1 MELNFSKKTR
11 KIVASLLAVA
21 ILLGVLPV
29 SGLTGNSSGTE
40 GNNGSANTIFVK
52 SYHQPVLF
60 DSNGNVKSVLTKKDG
75 TYTGTNVNSSDQIV
89 FLRNDVA
96 KEITVGNT
104 IVFYKKSSNTS
115 TTDDAEPYDRIH
127 VWKENGESYKEWK
140 SDDAIMK
147 KYSGNLYYYIYPS
160 DKNKVIFHNGLNDDE
175 VGVKKSKEWDLNEW
189 QVYTK
194 NGLAG
199 SLLNTL
205 PTCKV
210 GDNNAFSYYSGKITS
225 EKIEKSDK
233 FGATVTDVAGNESDV
248 FKNDKITFYKFLTSK
263 ENSEALIDNVKV
275 NDVDGFKGVVTAK
288 KLKEDCTEV
297 EYTYTYTDNTYGIK
311 FTDTKTVNYTFETP
325 LSVSGEWNV
334 KVSDKEVTDEDNKLY
349 YKDETSFNK
358 ITVSFDNAKVT
369 YGGKEISGAT
379 NDSATED
386 GSLKSEYFLNDKEVS
401 SAHLNIQTDSNKSKD
416 ENILKVKYS
425 YTVNG
430 KTYETF
436 ETFTFY
442 CYVDSTAPEITSFE
456 FATVESDVDKVLSFL
471 TFGIYNNDQVVV
483 TVNAEDKNISSGIKK
498 VSLYNGEDGIT
509 ADDNDY
515 TYENGVF
522 SQTFTLA
529 CGENEFNQYMLTAK
543 AWDNVNNE
551 SASYTFEKTDKAEDL
566 YSKGLKAKPSDSAD
580 TEVVTNT
587 IAPIVTS
594 ITSKEYG
601 SVKYTKANKT
611 EWYSG
616 NVEFNISAK
625 DSTDDNYHTGI
636 KSVTATFNGTDVSE
650 KLKGLPVFT
659 AEKVE
664 SVNDITFNTEGLNL
678 NEGTN
683 TVEVTVVNNSG
694 MSSTKKYE
702 VYVDTIKP
710 EVSQFEFK
718 TVKSDVDKILSFLT
732 FGIYNNEKI
741 QVTVSAYDVNNAENA
756 KSGIDYLEENHA
768 EIQLYNGGE
777 KIAAD
782 DNSYSYDE
790 NGVLSRTFTLACGE
804 NEFKQYMLTAKAWD
818 NVHNESVSYTFE
830 KPDKA
835 EDLYSKELK
844 AKPSDSADIEVVTNT
859 IAPIVTEI
867 KSNAYGESS
876 VKYTDDGKEWYSGD
890 IQFSISA
897 KDSTDD
903 KYHTGIKKVT
913 ATFNGTDVSK
923 KLKGLP
929 VFTAEKVES
938 VNDITFNTEGLNL
951 NEGTNTVEVTVVNNS
966 GMSSTKKYEV
976 YVDTIKPEVSQFEF
990 KTVKSDVDKI
1000 LSFLTFGIYNNE
1012 KIQVTVSA
1020 YDVNN
1025 AENAKSGIDYLEEN
1039 HAEIQ
1044 LYNGGEKIA
1053 ADDNSYSYDENGVL
1067 SRTFTLACGENEFK
1081 QYMLTAKAWDNVH
1094 NESVSYTFE
1103 KPDKAEDLYSK
1114 GLKAKQSDS
1123 ADTEVVTNTIA
1134 PIVTSITSKAYGD
1147 DSVKYTDSEN
1157 REWYSNN
1164 IQFNISADDSEV
1176 ANHHTGIKSVTATFN
1191 GTDVSEKLK
1200 GLPVFTA
1207 EKVESVNDIT
1217 FNTEGL
1223 NLNEGTNTVEVTV
1236 VNNSGM
1242 SSTKKYEVY
1251 VDTIKPEVSQFEF
1264 KTVKSDVDKI
1274 LSFLTFGIYNNEKI
1288 QVTVSAYD
1296 VNNAENAKSGID
1308 YLEENHAEIQLYN
1321 GGEKIAADD
1330 NSYSYDENGVLS
1342 RTFTLACGENEFKQY
1357 MLTAKAWDNVHNE
1370 SESYTFEK
1378 PDKAEDLYSKELKA
1392 KPSDSADTEVV
1403 TNTIKPIVTSII
1415 SEENGNTKKYTD
1427 ENSGKEWYSGDDI
1440 NFFISAEDSED
1451 YEHHTGIKS
1460 ITAKLNGTGVD
1471 LQIYDYNKSK
1481 YIDLPDNY
1489 FSENDVEWINEVTF
1503 NTKGMKLNEGENTIE
1518 VKVINNSGMSAS
1530 KPYKFYIDRTAPT
1543 IEKFTIITDEQSE
1556 DTGRVLTNREF
1567 EKQEY
1572 RYYFNKDTKITV
1584 SAKDIGS
1591 GVSSISLITKDI
1603 SGNEEQENA
1612 TASNFSTDGSVTF
1625 TVKAEFKG
1633 EIYAYA
1639 VDRVENEG
1647 EKKKPDDLIVETQQH
1662 HNGNASVTMSRAK
1675 ASYKD
1680 NSGLDLYSGN
1690 VNARVVFEDAYAG
1703 IKDAEIKVSDY
1714 TNTVT
1719 NTISV
1724 SVDNNGN
1731 ITSSGNGSVTVTGTK
1746 AKNTNDN
1753 LITNIVVDY
1762 VVTDNSN
1769 NIKITTSMTDRAG
1782 NKTDNVKD
1790 NLSIDKTKP
1799 VIDVKYDNN
1808 EHTTYG
1814 GNDYYKAD
1822 RTATVTVTER
1832 NFDESLVEA
1841 AIMRN
1846 GGRYTTIGGWT
1857 HNHNTADPD
1866 KSTHVAKI
1874 VYNTDG
1880 DFTFDIAVKDK
1891 AMNSADKFTQQ
1902 KFTVDKTAPVID
1914 VSFDN
1919 NSAKNGNYY
1928 KADRT
1933 ATIKI
1938 TEHNFNSGSQ
1948 YVNIPVAAEGATAPS
1963 VVGWSGSG
1971 DDHNATVSFNK
1982 DGKYSFTVDYTDL
1995 AGNKAVQKKVDSF
2008 YIDKTAPEVE
2018 ITGVADHQAYNGTV
2032 APVVTYK
2039 DDNFTDDHDFKF
2051 TKIDINGK
2059 SDDTSKFDYDTGGN
2073 GVTEFIYKYRDFAE
2087 VLENDGIYN
2096 FTVELSDKA
2105 GNSTSKSVTFSVNR
2119 FGSTFK
2125 ASDESKKLINNG
2137 YTNAEQDIVI
2147 EEINV
2152 TPLTKHSVT
2161 LAKSGGN
2168 STELVENTDY
2178 TFTSSNNGNEWC
2190 KSVYTVNKK
2199 NFSDEA
2205 AYTVTIMSVDKAK
2218 NTNNNRMADSSL
2230 STEQKNKR
2238 ECAISFVVDKTSPL
2252 VSITGIK
2259 DNELYK
2265 EASKKVKIVCEDDNL
2280 DKSKLVVTLDN
2291 KKLAE
2296 GEDYTIVDDKDG
2308 SIAGMLTA
2316 EIVLKAETGGIKE
2329 NLKVTIG
2336 DLAGNTGEKS
2346 VDNFILSANI
2356 FQRFFANP
2364 VLVICTFAGLALVIA
2379 AVIFFV
2385 AKKRKKAE

>member
-1 MELNFSKKTR
+1 MDLNFSKKTR

-29 SGLTGNSSGTE
+29 SGLTGNSSGAE

-52 SYHQPVLF
+52 SDHQPVLF

-96 KEITVGNT
+96 KGITVGNT

-127 VWKENGESYKEWK
+127 VWKENGEPYKEWK

-275 NDVDGFKGVVTAK
+275 NDVDGFKGVVTAQ

-311 FTDTKTVNYTFETP
+311 FTDTKTVNYTFEAP
-325 LSVSGEWNV
+325 LSVSGKWNV
-334 KVSDKEVTDEDNKLY
+334 KVNDEEVTDENNKLY
-349 YKDETSFNK
+349 CKDEASFNK

-401 SAHLNIQTDSNKSKD
+401 SDSLNIQTDSNKSED

-483 TVNAEDKNISSGIKK
+483 TVNAKDEKISSGIKEI
-498 VSLYNGEDGIT
+498 SLYNGEDEIT

-543 AWDNVNNE
+543 AWDNVHNVSASYTFEKPDKAEDLYSKGLKAKQSDSADTEVVTNTIAPIVTEIKSNAYGESSVKYTDDGKEWYSGDIQFSISAKDSTDDKYHTGIKKVTATFNGTDVSEKLKGLSVFTAEKVESVNDITFNTEGLNLNEGTNTVEVTVVNNSGMSSTKKYEVYVDTIKPEVSQFKFETVKSDVDKILSFLTFGIYNNE
-551 SASYTFEKTDKAEDL
+551 KIQVTVSAYDVNNAENAKSGIDYLEENHAEIELYNGKEKIAADDNSYSYDENGVLNRTFTLDCGETEFKQYMLTAKAWDNVHNKSESYTFEKTDKAEDL
-566 YSKGLKAKPSDSAD
+566 YSKGLKAKQSDSAD

-664 SVNDITFNTEGLNL
+664 SVNDITFNTEGLKL

-683 TVEVTVVNNSG
+683 KVEVTVVNNSG
-694 MSSTKKYE
+694 MSSTEEYV
-702 VYVDTIKP
+702 VYVDKLKP
-710 EVSQFEFK
+710 VVSQFKFE
-718 TVKSDVDKILSFLT
+718 TVESDVDKVLSFLT

-790 NGVLSRTFTLACGE
+790 NGILSRTFTLACGE
-804 NEFKQYMLTAKAWD
+804 TEFKQYMLTAKAWD
-818 NVHNESVSYTFE
+818 NVHNMSASYTFE
-830 KPDKA
+830 K
-835 EDLYSKELK
+835 
-844 AKPSDSADIEVVTNT
+844 T
-859 IAPIVTEI
+859 
-867 KSNAYGESS
+867 
-876 VKYTDDGKEWYSGD
+876 
-890 IQFSISA
+890 
-897 KDSTDD
+897 
-903 KYHTGIKKVT
+903 
-913 ATFNGTDVSK
+913 
-923 KLKGLP
+923 
-929 VFTAEKVES
+929 
-938 VNDITFNTEGLNL
+938 
-951 NEGTNTVEVTVVNNS
+951 
-966 GMSSTKKYEV
+966 
-976 YVDTIKPEVSQFEF
+976 
-990 KTVKSDVDKI
+990 
-1000 LSFLTFGIYNNE
+1000 
-1012 KIQVTVSA
+1012 
-1020 YDVNN
+1020 
-1025 AENAKSGIDYLEEN
+1025 
-1039 HAEIQ
+1039 
-1044 LYNGGEKIA
+1044 
-1053 ADDNSYSYDENGVL
+1053 
-1067 SRTFTLACGENEFK
+1067 
-1081 QYMLTAKAWDNVH
+1081 
-1094 NESVSYTFE
+1094 
-1103 KPDKAEDLYSK
+1103 DKAEDLYSK

-1134 PIVTSITSKAYGD
+1134 PIVTSITSNAYGD

-1200 GLPVFTA
+1200 GLPTFTD
-1207 EKVESVNDIT
+1207 KKFESVSDIT
-1217 FNTEGL
+1217 FNTEGMTL
-1223 NLNEGTNTVEVTV
+1223 KDGENKVEVTV
-1236 VNNSGM
+1236 VNNSGV
-1242 SSTKKYEVY
+1242 SSTKEYIVY
-1251 VDTIKPEVSQFEF
+1251 VDTTAPKITSFTIKNNSQNPI
-1264 KTVKSDVDKI
+1264 VDETSSQKY
-1274 LSFLTFGIYNNEKI
+1274 SYYFQTDT
-1288 QVTVSAYD
+1288 QVTVNADDNAEDKGNYSGIKTIYFRAYD
-1296 VNNAENAKSGID
+1296 VVTGEEYKSS
-1308 YLEENHAEIQLYN
+1308 
-1321 GGEKIAADD
+1321 K
-1330 NSYSYDENGVLS
+1330 
-1342 RTFTLACGENEFKQY
+1342 
-1357 MLTAKAWDNVHNE
+1357 NV
-1370 SESYTFEK
+1370 S
-1378 PDKAEDLYSKELKA
+1378 
-1392 KPSDSADTEVV
+1392 
-1403 TNTIKPIVTSII
+1403 
-1415 SEENGNTKKYTD
+1415 TD
-1427 ENSGKEWYSGDDI
+1427 
-1440 NFFISAEDSED
+1440 
-1451 YEHHTGIKS
+1451 
-1460 ITAKLNGTGVD
+1460 
-1471 LQIYDYNKSK
+1471 
-1481 YIDLPDNY
+1481 
-1489 FSENDVEWINEVTF
+1489 
-1503 NTKGMKLNEGENTIE
+1503 
-1518 VKVINNSGMSAS
+1518 
-1530 KPYKFYIDRTAPT
+1530 
-1543 IEKFTIITDEQSE
+1543 
-1556 DTGRVLTNREF
+1556 
-1567 EKQEY
+1567 
-1572 RYYFNKDTKITV
+1572 
-1584 SAKDIGS
+1584 
-1591 GVSSISLITKDI
+1591 
-1603 SGNEEQENA
+1603 NA
-1612 TASNFSTDGSVTF
+1612 TASATF
-1625 TVKAEFKG
+1625 TVKANFKG
-1633 EIYAYA
+1633 ELYAYA
-1639 VDRVENEG
+1639 VDNVDNNGKTQHG
-1647 EKKKPDDLIVETQQH
+1647 EKKPDDLIVETQQH
-1662 HNGNASVTMSRAK
+1662 HNGNASVTMSRTK

-1703 IKDAEIKVSDY
+1703 IKDATITVYDY
-1714 TNTVT
+1714 KN
-1719 NTISV
+1719 
-1724 SVDNNGN
+1724 D
-1731 ITSSGNGSVTVTGTK
+1731 VTGTIYAEIGNDGSIK
-1746 AKNTNDN
+1746 KTEVTGSVNNIIFNDDYTTSKDN
-1753 LITNIVVDY
+1753 LLPKLVIDY

-1790 NLSIDKTKP
+1790 SLSIDKTKP

-1857 HNHNTADPD
+1857 HNNNTADPD

-1948 YVNIPVAAEGATAPS
+1948 YVNIPVTAEGATAPS

-2032 APVVTYK
+2032 APVVTYR
-2039 DDNFTDDHDFKF
+2039 DDNFADDHDFRF

-2296 GEDYTIVDDKDG
+2296 GKDYTIVDDKDG

>member
-1 MELNFSKKTR
+1 MDLNFSKKTR

-29 SGLTGNSSGTE
+29 SGLTGNSSGAE

-52 SYHQPVLF
+52 SDHQPVLF

-96 KEITVGNT
+96 KGITVGNT

-127 VWKENGESYKEWK
+127 VWKENGEPYKEWK

-275 NDVDGFKGVVTAK
+275 NDVDGFKGVVTAQ

-311 FTDTKTVNYTFETP
+311 FTDTKTVNYTFEAP
-325 LSVSGEWNV
+325 LSVSGKWNV
-334 KVSDKEVTDEDNKLY
+334 KVNDEEVTDENNKLY
-349 YKDETSFNK
+349 CKDEASFNK

-401 SAHLNIQTDSNKSKD
+401 SDSLNIQTDSNKSED

-483 TVNAEDKNISSGIKK
+483 TVNAKDEKISSGIKEI
-498 VSLYNGEDGIT
+498 SLYNGEDEIT

-543 AWDNVNNE
+543 AWDNVHN
-551 SASYTFEKTDKAEDL
+551 
-566 YSKGLKAKPSDSAD
+566 
-580 TEVVTNT
+580 
-587 IAPIVTS
+587 
-594 ITSKEYG
+594 
-601 SVKYTKANKT
+601 
-611 EWYSG
+611 
-616 NVEFNISAK
+616 
-625 DSTDDNYHTGI
+625 
-636 KSVTATFNGTDVSE
+636 
-650 KLKGLPVFT
+650 
-659 AEKVE
+659 
-664 SVNDITFNTEGLNL
+664 
-678 NEGTN
+678 
-683 TVEVTVVNNSG
+683 
-694 MSSTKKYE
+694 
-702 VYVDTIKP
+702 
-710 EVSQFEFK
+710 
-718 TVKSDVDKILSFLT
+718 
-732 FGIYNNEKI
+732 
-741 QVTVSAYDVNNAENA
+741 VSA
-756 KSGIDYLEENHA
+756 
-768 EIQLYNGGE
+768 
-777 KIAAD
+777 
-782 DNSYSYDE
+782 
-790 NGVLSRTFTLACGE
+790 
-804 NEFKQYMLTAKAWD
+804 
-818 NVHNESVSYTFE
+818 
-830 KPDKA
+830 
-835 EDLYSKELK
+835 
-844 AKPSDSADIEVVTNT
+844 
-859 IAPIVTEI
+859 
-867 KSNAYGESS
+867 
-876 VKYTDDGKEWYSGD
+876 
-890 IQFSISA
+890 
-897 KDSTDD
+897 
-903 KYHTGIKKVT
+903 
-913 ATFNGTDVSK
+913 
-923 KLKGLP
+923 
-929 VFTAEKVES
+929 
-938 VNDITFNTEGLNL
+938 
-951 NEGTNTVEVTVVNNS
+951 
-966 GMSSTKKYEV
+966 
-976 YVDTIKPEVSQFEF
+976 
-990 KTVKSDVDKI
+990 
-1000 LSFLTFGIYNNE
+1000 
-1012 KIQVTVSA
+1012 
-1020 YDVNN
+1020 
-1025 AENAKSGIDYLEEN
+1025 
-1039 HAEIQ
+1039 
-1044 LYNGGEKIA
+1044 
-1053 ADDNSYSYDENGVL
+1053 
-1067 SRTFTLACGENEFK
+1067 
-1081 QYMLTAKAWDNVH
+1081 
-1094 NESVSYTFE
+1094 SYTFE

-1134 PIVTSITSKAYGD
+1134 PIVTEIKSNAYGD
-1147 DSVKYTDSEN
+1147 NSVKYTDSEN

-1330 NSYSYDENGVLS
+1330 NSYSYDENGILS
-1342 RTFTLACGENEFKQY
+1342 RTFTLACGETEFKQYMLTAKAWDNVHNMSASYTFEKTDKAEDLYSKGLKAKQSDSADTEVVTNTIAPIVTSITSKEYGSVKYTKANKTEWYSGNVEFNISAKDSTDDNYHTGIKSVTATFNGTDVSEKLKGLPVFTAEKVESVNDITFNTEGLKLNEGTNKVEVTVVNNSGMSSTEEYVVYVDKLKPVVSQFKFETVESDVDKVLSFLTFGIYNNEKIQVTVSAYDVNNAENAKSGIDYLEENHAEIQLYNGGEKIAADDNSYSYDENGILSRTFTLACGETEFKQYMLTAKAWDNVHNMSASYTFEKTDKAEDLYSKGLKAKQSDSADTEVVTNTIAPIVTEIKSNAYGESSVKYTDDGKEWYSGDIQFSISAKDSTDDKYHTGIKKVTATFNGTDVSEKLKGLPVFTAEKVESVNDITFNTEGLNLNEGTNTVEVTVVNNSGMSSTKKYEVYVDTIKPEVSQFEFKTVKSDVDKILSFLTFGIYNNEKIQVTVSAYDVNNAENAKSGIDYLEENHAEIQLYSVANQDKITAGDYNYKDGILSRTFTLDCRENEFKQY
-1357 MLTAKAWDNVHNE
+1357 MLTAKAWDNVHNV
-1370 SESYTFEK
+1370 SASYTFEK
-1378 PDKAEDLYSKELKA
+1378 PDKAEDLYSKGLKA
-1392 KPSDSADTEVV
+1392 KQSDSADTEVV
-1403 TNTIKPIVTSII
+1403 TNTIAPIVTEIKSNAYGDN
-1415 SEENGNTKKYTD
+1415 SVKYTD
-1427 ENSGKEWYSGDDI
+1427 SENREWYSNNI
-1440 NFFISAEDSED
+1440 QFNISADDSEVAN
-1451 YEHHTGIKS
+1451 HHTGIKS
-1460 ITAKLNGTGVD
+1460 VTATFNGTDVSEKLKG
-1471 LQIYDYNKSK
+1471 
-1481 YIDLPDNY
+1481 LPTFTDKK
-1489 FSENDVEWINEVTF
+1489 FESVSDITF
-1503 NTKGMKLNEGENTIE
+1503 NTEGMTLKDGENKVE
-1518 VKVINNSGMSAS
+1518 VTVVNN
-1530 KPYKFYIDRTAPT
+1530 
-1543 IEKFTIITDEQSE
+1543 
-1556 DTGRVLTNREF
+1556 
-1567 EKQEY
+1567 
-1572 RYYFNKDTKITV
+1572 
-1584 SAKDIGS
+1584 S
-1591 GVSSISLITKDI
+1591 GVSSTKEYIVYVDTTAPKITSFTIKNNSQNPIVDETSSQKYSYYFQTDTQVTVNADDNAEDKGNY
-1603 SGNEEQENA
+1603 SGIKTIYFRAYDVVTGEEYKSSKNVSTDNA
-1612 TASNFSTDGSVTF
+1612 TASATF
-1625 TVKAEFKG
+1625 TVKANFKG
-1633 EIYAYA
+1633 ELYAYA
-1639 VDRVENEG
+1639 VDNVDNNGKTQHG
-1647 EKKKPDDLIVETQQH
+1647 EKKPDDLIVETQQH
-1662 HNGNASVTMSRAK
+1662 HNGNASVTMSRTK

-1703 IKDAEIKVSDY
+1703 IKDATITVYDY
-1714 TNTVT
+1714 KN
-1719 NTISV
+1719 
-1724 SVDNNGN
+1724 D
-1731 ITSSGNGSVTVTGTK
+1731 VTGTIYAEIGNDGSIK
-1746 AKNTNDN
+1746 KTEVTGSVNNIIFNDDYTTSKDN
-1753 LITNIVVDY
+1753 LLPKLVIDY

-1790 NLSIDKTKP
+1790 SLSIDKTKP

-1857 HNHNTADPD
+1857 HNNNTADPD

-1948 YVNIPVAAEGATAPS
+1948 YVNIPVTAEGATAPS

-2032 APVVTYK
+2032 APVVTYR
-2039 DDNFTDDHDFKF
+2039 DDNFADDHDFRF

-2296 GEDYTIVDDKDG
+2296 GKDYTIVDDKDG

>member
-1 MELNFSKKTR
+1 MDLNFSKKTR

-29 SGLTGNSSGTE
+29 SGLTGNSSGAE

-52 SYHQPVLF
+52 SDHQPVLF

-96 KEITVGNT
+96 KGITVGNT

-115 TTDDAEPYDRIH
+115 TADDAEPYDRIH
-127 VWKENGESYKEWK
+127 VWKENGEPYKEWK

-456 FATVESDVDKVLSFL
+456 FATVESDIDKVLSFL

-498 VSLYNGEDGIT
+498 VSLYNGDTLLNTQEFGEYIS
-509 ADDNDY
+509 
-515 TYENGVF
+515 NG
-522 SQTFTLA
+522 SATFTLNKSDELYKLYA
-529 CGENEFNQYMLTAK
+529 VAEDKADNCGKKWTFNLKDHNENCYKPIEYNPDKGNTLPELVSYGGIDKFSDLTVTPENFKHQSDKLFSYRENGEAFKLELSESLSALSGATVTVNKDGSEKKFSDTITFDTTSKDAK
-543 AWDNVNNE
+543 KEDCKLDYDLKLAEVFDAISVSGSGISGKYTIKVVATNNAGVSKVFTYDFSIDNTAPKPEKFTISGESATDKILKFLTFGIYSKNSINVKVNANDYNPSSGVKTYTLYELKNDEYRQIGDPTTDGNFTLVNRDEAYHLFVRVTDNFDNE
-551 SASYTFEKTDKAEDL
+551 SDYYTFDYTGYEKDSYDAIKSTKAPEIVRYDGKDKFSDRLTVTPENFKHQDN
-566 YSKGLKAKPSDSAD
+566 KGLFSYKKNG
-580 TEVVTNT
+580 EL
-587 IAPIVTS
+587 
-594 ITSKEYG
+594 
-601 SVKYTKANKT
+601 
-611 EWYSG
+611 
-616 NVEFNISAK
+616 FNIKLSESLSALSEATVTVNK
-625 DSTDDNYHTGI
+625 DG
-636 KSVTATFNGTDVSE
+636 SE
-650 KLKGLPVFT
+650 KEFSDTV
-659 AEKVE
+659 
-664 SVNDITFNTEGLNL
+664 TFNTTSKDAKKEDCKLDYDLNL
-678 NEGTN
+678 SKVFEQIGVKDEAISGKYTI
-683 TVEVTVVNNSG
+683 TVVATNNAG
-694 MSSTKKYE
+694 VSSEPYKYDFSIDNTAPMVTKFR
-702 VYVDTIKP
+702 
-710 EVSQFEFK
+710 FEDG
-718 TVKSDVDKILSFLT
+718 SSAGDKLLSFLT
-732 FGIYNNEKI
+732 FGIYHNDAIK
-741 QVTVSAYDVNNAENA
+741 VTVSAKDVEINNAT
-756 KSGIDYLEENHA
+756 SGMDNYEENHA
-768 EIQLYNGGE
+768 KIELYNGDTAIDG
-777 KIAAD
+777 
-782 DNSYSYDE
+782 SYSYSYED
-790 NGVLSRTFTLACGE
+790 GVLSRTFMLSDSENAYQLFAKAGDNFDNVSVGYTFAYTGYEKDSYDAIKSADATEVVSYNGNDQFSDLAVTPENFKHHDENGNLFSYKE
-804 NEFKQYMLTAKAWD
+804 NEKNDELFNIKLSESLSALSEATVTVNKDGSAKSFSETITFDTTSEDAKKKDCKLDYDLKLAKVFNDIGVSGSDISGKYTIKVKATNNASVTRDDYTYEFSIDNTAP
-818 NVHNESVSYTFE
+818 
-830 KPDKA
+830 KPD
-835 EDLYSKELK
+835 
-844 AKPSDSADIEVVTNT
+844 TFT
-859 IAPIVTEI
+859 I
-867 KSNAYGESS
+867 SGESS
-876 VKYTDDGKEWYSGD
+876 T
-890 IQFSISA
+890 
-897 KDSTDD
+897 
-903 KYHTGIKKVT
+903 
-913 ATFNGTDVSK
+913 
-923 KLKGLP
+923 
-929 VFTAEKVES
+929 
-938 VNDITFNTEGLNL
+938 
-951 NEGTNTVEVTVVNNS
+951 
-966 GMSSTKKYEV
+966 
-976 YVDTIKPEVSQFEF
+976 
-990 KTVKSDVDKI
+990 DKI
-1000 LSFLTFGIYNNE
+1000 LKFLTFGIYSKKEIKVN
-1012 KIQVTVSA
+1012 VTANDKNPS
-1020 YDVNN
+1020 
-1025 AENAKSGIDYLEEN
+1025 SGIKTYTLYELKNDEYRQISDPTTDGNFTLVNRDEAYNLFVRVTDKFDNESDYYTFDYTGN
-1039 HAEIQ
+1039 KQ
-1044 LYNGGEKIA
+1044 
-1053 ADDNSYSYDENGVL
+1053 DSYTATYDEAE
-1067 SRTFTLACGENEFK
+1067 RPK
-1081 QYMLTAKAWDNVH
+1081 KAP
-1094 NESVSYTFE
+1094 ELVSY
-1103 KPDKAEDLYSK
+1103 
-1114 GLKAKQSDS
+1114 
-1123 ADTEVVTNTIA
+1123 
-1134 PIVTSITSKAYGD
+1134 
-1147 DSVKYTDSEN
+1147 
-1157 REWYSNN
+1157 
-1164 IQFNISADDSEV
+1164 
-1176 ANHHTGIKSVTATFN
+1176 N
-1191 GTDVSEKLK
+1191 GTDKFSDLTVTPENFKHQDNK
-1200 GLPVFTA
+1200 GLFSYKKNGELFNIKLSESLSALSEATVTVNKDGSAKSFSETITFDTTSEDAKKKDCKLDYDLKLAKVF
-1207 EKVESVNDIT
+1207 NDI
-1217 FNTEGL
+1217 G
-1223 NLNEGTNTVEVTV
+1223 V
-1236 VNNSGM
+1236 SG
-1242 SSTKKYEVY
+1242 SNISGKY
-1251 VDTIKPEVSQFEF
+1251 TIK
-1264 KTVKSDVDKI
+1264 VKA
-1274 LSFLTFGIYNNEKI
+1274 T
-1288 QVTVSAYD
+1288 
-1296 VNNAENAKSGID
+1296 NNAGVSSEPYRYDFSID
-1308 YLEENHAEIQLYN
+1308 NTAPMITLFAI
-1321 GGEKIAADD
+1321 
-1330 NSYSYDENGVLS
+1330 ENGS
-1342 RTFTLACGENEFKQY
+1342 QN
-1357 MLTAKAWDNVHNE
+1357 
-1370 SESYTFEK
+1370 
-1378 PDKAEDLYSKELKA
+1378 
-1392 KPSDSADTEVV
+1392 
-1403 TNTIKPIVTSII
+1403 PIVDETS
-1415 SEENGNTKKYTD
+1415 S
-1427 ENSGKEWYSGDDI
+1427 
-1440 NFFISAEDSED
+1440 
-1451 YEHHTGIKS
+1451 
-1460 ITAKLNGTGVD
+1460 
-1471 LQIYDYNKSK
+1471 
-1481 YIDLPDNY
+1481 
-1489 FSENDVEWINEVTF
+1489 
-1503 NTKGMKLNEGENTIE
+1503 
-1518 VKVINNSGMSAS
+1518 
-1530 KPYKFYIDRTAPT
+1530 
-1543 IEKFTIITDEQSE
+1543 
-1556 DTGRVLTNREF
+1556 
-1567 EKQEY
+1567 QEY
-1572 RYYFNKDTKITV
+1572 RYYFQHNTNVTVTAKDSASGVKEIHFRAYDVVKKDNAVDETKTV
-1584 SAKDIGS
+1584 SS
-1591 GVSSISLITKDI
+1591 
-1603 SGNEEQENA
+1603 NNNA
-1612 TASNFSTDGSVTF
+1612 VFEVPAN
-1625 TVKAEFKG
+1625 FKG

-1639 VDRVENEG
+1639 VDKFDNSSIDKNIQGEG
-1647 EKKKPDDLIVETQQH
+1647 EKKPDDLIVETQQH

-1703 IKDAEIKVSDY
+1703 IKDATITVYDY
-1714 TNTVT
+1714 TNA
-1719 NTISV
+1719 
-1724 SVDNNGN
+1724 
-1731 ITSSGNGSVTVTGTK
+1731 VTGTIYAEIGNDGSIEK
-1746 AKNTNDN
+1746 TEVTGSVNNIIFNDDYTTSKDN
-1753 LITNIVVDY
+1753 LLPKLVIDY

-1790 NLSIDKTKP
+1790 SLSIDKTKP

-1857 HNHNTADPD
+1857 HNNNTADPD

-1948 YVNIPVAAEGATAPS
+1948 YVNIPVTAEGTTAPS

-2032 APVVTYK
+2032 APVVTYR
-2039 DDNFTDDHDFKF
+2039 DDNFTDDHDFRF

-2125 ASDESKKLINNG
+2125 ASDESEKLINNG
-2137 YTNAEQDIVI
+2137 YTNAEQDIVV

-2385 AKKRKKAE
+2385 VKKRKKAE

>member
-1 MELNFSKKTR
+1 M
-11 KIVASLLAVA
+11 
-21 ILLGVLPV
+21 
-29 SGLTGNSSGTE
+29 
-40 GNNGSANTIFVK
+40 
-52 SYHQPVLF
+52 
-60 DSNGNVKSVLTKKDG
+60 
-75 TYTGTNVNSSDQIV
+75 
-89 FLRNDVA
+89 
-96 KEITVGNT
+96 
-104 IVFYKKSSNTS
+104 
-115 TTDDAEPYDRIH
+115 
-127 VWKENGESYKEWK
+127 
-140 SDDAIMK
+140 
-147 KYSGNLYYYIYPS
+147 
-160 DKNKVIFHNGLNDDE
+160 
-175 VGVKKSKEWDLNEW
+175 
-189 QVYTK
+189 
-194 NGLAG
+194 
-199 SLLNTL
+199 
-205 PTCKV
+205 
-210 GDNNAFSYYSGKITS
+210 
-225 EKIEKSDK
+225 
-233 FGATVTDVAGNESDV
+233 
-248 FKNDKITFYKFLTSK
+248 
-263 ENSEALIDNVKV
+263 
-275 NDVDGFKGVVTAK
+275 
-288 KLKEDCTEV
+288 
-297 EYTYTYTDNTYGIK
+297 
-311 FTDTKTVNYTFETP
+311 
-325 LSVSGEWNV
+325 
-334 KVSDKEVTDEDNKLY
+334 
-349 YKDETSFNK
+349 
-358 ITVSFDNAKVT
+358 
-369 YGGKEISGAT
+369 
-379 NDSATED
+379 
-386 GSLKSEYFLNDKEVS
+386 
-401 SAHLNIQTDSNKSKD
+401 
-416 ENILKVKYS
+416 
-425 YTVNG
+425 
-430 KTYETF
+430 
-436 ETFTFY
+436 
-442 CYVDSTAPEITSFE
+442 
-456 FATVESDVDKVLSFL
+456 
-471 TFGIYNNDQVVV
+471 
-483 TVNAEDKNISSGIKK
+483 
-498 VSLYNGEDGIT
+498 
-509 ADDNDY
+509 
-515 TYENGVF
+515 
-522 SQTFTLA
+522 
-529 CGENEFNQYMLTAK
+529 
-543 AWDNVNNE
+543 
-551 SASYTFEKTDKAEDL
+551 
-566 YSKGLKAKPSDSAD
+566 
-580 TEVVTNT
+580 
-587 IAPIVTS
+587 
-594 ITSKEYG
+594 
-601 SVKYTKANKT
+601 
-611 EWYSG
+611 
-616 NVEFNISAK
+616 
-625 DSTDDNYHTGI
+625 
-636 KSVTATFNGTDVSE
+636 
-650 KLKGLPVFT
+650 
-659 AEKVE
+659 
-664 SVNDITFNTEGLNL
+664 
-678 NEGTN
+678 
-683 TVEVTVVNNSG
+683 
-694 MSSTKKYE
+694 
-702 VYVDTIKP
+702 
-710 EVSQFEFK
+710 
-718 TVKSDVDKILSFLT
+718 
-732 FGIYNNEKI
+732 
-741 QVTVSAYDVNNAENA
+741 
-756 KSGIDYLEENHA
+756 
-768 EIQLYNGGE
+768 
-777 KIAAD
+777 
-782 DNSYSYDE
+782 
-790 NGVLSRTFTLACGE
+790 
-804 NEFKQYMLTAKAWD
+804 
-818 NVHNESVSYTFE
+818 
-830 KPDKA
+830 
-835 EDLYSKELK
+835 
-844 AKPSDSADIEVVTNT
+844 
-859 IAPIVTEI
+859 
-867 KSNAYGESS
+867 
-876 VKYTDDGKEWYSGD
+876 
-890 IQFSISA
+890 
-897 KDSTDD
+897 
-903 KYHTGIKKVT
+903 
-913 ATFNGTDVSK
+913 
-923 KLKGLP
+923 
-929 VFTAEKVES
+929 
-938 VNDITFNTEGLNL
+938 NL

-1134 PIVTSITSKAYGD
+1134 PIVTEIKSNAYGESSVKYTDEYGKEWYSNGVEFHIYAKDSSDNKHHTGIKSVTAKFNDEEVTLSGLPTFTDKKFESVSNITFNTKVKSGENKVEVTVMNNSGVSSTKTYVVYGDITPPEVENFSFSRSETEADKLLSFLTFGIYSNDKIKVTVTAKDPAEDEKGNKTVYGIGNYSEKNHAEIQLYSAENQGKITAGEYSYNDDGVLSRTFTLACGKNEFNKYMLTAKAWDNVHNKSESYTFEKPDKAEDLYSKGLKAKQSDSADIEIVTNTIKPDVTSITSNAYGD
-1147 DSVKYTDSEN
+1147 NSVKYTDSEN

-1191 GTDVSEKLK
+1191 GTDVSKKLK

-1242 SSTKKYEVY
+1242 SSTKEYKVY
-1251 VDTIKPEVSQFEF
+1251 VDKIAPEITSFDIQN
-1264 KTVKSDVDKI
+1264 KDKQKIVD
-1274 LSFLTFGIYNNEKI
+1274 LTPEKQHYNYYFQTDT
-1288 QVTVSAYD
+1288 QVTVNADDNAEDKGNYSGIKTIYFRAYD
-1296 VNNAENAKSGID
+1296 VVTGEEYKSSK
-1308 YLEENHAEIQLYN
+1308 NVST
-1321 GGEKIAADD
+1321 D
-1330 NSYSYDENGVLS
+1330 ND
-1342 RTFTLACGENEFKQY
+1342 
-1357 MLTAKAWDNVHNE
+1357 
-1370 SESYTFEK
+1370 
-1378 PDKAEDLYSKELKA
+1378 
-1392 KPSDSADTEVV
+1392 
-1403 TNTIKPIVTSII
+1403 
-1415 SEENGNTKKYTD
+1415 
-1427 ENSGKEWYSGDDI
+1427 
-1440 NFFISAEDSED
+1440 
-1451 YEHHTGIKS
+1451 
-1460 ITAKLNGTGVD
+1460 
-1471 LQIYDYNKSK
+1471 
-1481 YIDLPDNY
+1481 
-1489 FSENDVEWINEVTF
+1489 
-1503 NTKGMKLNEGENTIE
+1503 
-1518 VKVINNSGMSAS
+1518 
-1530 KPYKFYIDRTAPT
+1530 
-1543 IEKFTIITDEQSE
+1543 
-1556 DTGRVLTNREF
+1556 
-1567 EKQEY
+1567 
-1572 RYYFNKDTKITV
+1572 
-1584 SAKDIGS
+1584 
-1591 GVSSISLITKDI
+1591 
-1603 SGNEEQENA
+1603 
-1612 TASNFSTDGSVTF
+1612 TASATF
-1625 TVKAEFKG
+1625 TVKANFKG
-1633 EIYAYA
+1633 ELYAYA
-1639 VDRVENEG
+1639 VDNVDNNGKTQHG
-1647 EKKKPDDLIVETQQH
+1647 EKKPDDLIVETQQH

-1714 TNTVT
+1714 RNTVT

-1753 LITNIVVDY
+1753 LITNIVIDY

-1790 NLSIDKTKP
+1790 SLSIDKTKP

-1841 AIMRN
+1841 TIMRN

-1857 HNHNTADPD
+1857 HNNNTADPD
-1866 KSTHVAKI
+1866 KLTHVAKI

-1948 YVNIPVAAEGATAPS
+1948 YVNIPVTAEGTTAPS

-2032 APVVTYK
+2032 APVVTYR
-2039 DDNFTDDHDFKF
+2039 DDNFTDDHDFRF

-2296 GEDYTIVDDKDG
+2296 GKDYTIVDDKDG

>member
-29 SGLTGNSSGTE
+29 SGLTGNSSGAESSSSENSTK
-40 GNNGSANTIFVK
+40 TIYVNSTK
-52 SYHQPVLF
+52 QPILF
-60 DSNGNVKSVLTKKDG
+60 DSVGNFKEIIPKVKKNIYSTEAENGDKIALFTDIGNGNSV
-75 TYTGTNVNSSDQIV
+75 
-89 FLRNDVA
+89 
-96 KEITVGNT
+96 
-104 IVFYKKSSNTS
+104 VFYK
-115 TTDDAEPYDRIH
+115 TTEWTPSAYM
-127 VWKENGESYKEWK
+127 WKEDSSENPDKNAAWPGET
-140 SDDAIMK
+140 MK
-147 KYSGNLYYYIYPS
+147 KYGDSNSSLYYYVYGS
-160 DKNKVIFHNGLNDDE
+160 AKGFDKVIFNDGNDQNGDQTDN
-175 VGVKKSKEWDLNEW
+175 KDLKAWN
-189 QVYTK
+189 VYTK
-194 NGLAG
+194 TSAG
-199 SLLNTL
+199 RPICDSLTKCDVSDNFNVYEYADSKLSGKNISAPQGMGATIEIAGTKYTVCGDGAKSEITCYEDDEITSLTANTVDGY
-205 PTCKV
+205 TAKVTNSVV
-210 GDNNAFSYYSGKITS
+210 GDNQITYSVTYTNKTYGMQFSV
-225 EKIEKSDK
+225 EN
-233 FGATVTDVAGNESDV
+233 TVTFIKKPRLVLEGKWTVTFNGKKYENGDTICNQKDSVKNLEAA
-248 FKNDKITFYKFLTSK
+248 FKIDSVTF
-263 ENSEALIDNVKV
+263 N
-275 NDVDGFKGVVTAK
+275 
-288 KLKEDCTEV
+288 
-297 EYTYTYTDNTYGIK
+297 
-311 FTDTKTVNYTFETP
+311 
-325 LSVSGEWNV
+325 
-334 KVSDKEVTDEDNKLY
+334 
-349 YKDETSFNK
+349 
-358 ITVSFDNAKVT
+358 
-369 YGGKEISGAT
+369 GKEISGYDAKTTLNGNSFDSSCGSNELEKENKLVAT
-379 NDSATED
+379 VYYEADNGKKYSAKSEFSFNYAEGDVTLSENGDDKTVYIDDNNGNNIYTNSDSVTLSLNNDSGIDGLTLELYKGDSTPDSKNKIENAIEFDHEKGTITIGNKDVKLSEIKRATLTITSSKYNLSKTYTISYD
-386 GSLKSEYFLNDKEVS
+386 TISKDNLKYSNTNENNERYYVNAEKGVTVTFNLVEIDKKLFNDENAEVTCDKENGVKIS
-401 SAHLNIQTDSNKSKD
+401 FNKDNKEWKATITKSAD
-416 ENILKVKYS
+416 Y
-425 YTVNG
+425 
-430 KTYETF
+430 
-436 ETFTFY
+436 TFTFSNNGFVQTVKITKQDLY
-442 CYVDSTAPEITSFE
+442 LDDKAPKIKSFKIENGSSDS
-456 FATVESDVDKVLSFL
+456 DKLLSFL
-471 TFGIYNNDQVVV
+471 TFGIYHNNVIKV
-483 TVNAEDKNISSGIKK
+483 TVNAEDEDISSGIKDIVLYDGKNAIEGAACK
-498 VSLYNGEDGIT
+498 VEGNKASRI
-509 ADDNDY
+509 
-515 TYENGVF
+515 
-522 SQTFTLA
+522 FTL
-529 CGENEFNQYMLTAK
+529 
-543 AWDNVNNE
+543 D
-551 SASYTFEKTDKAEDL
+551 
-566 YSKGLKAKPSDSAD
+566 
-580 TEVVTNT
+580 
-587 IAPIVTS
+587 
-594 ITSKEYG
+594 
-601 SVKYTKANKT
+601 
-611 EWYSG
+611 
-616 NVEFNISAK
+616 
-625 DSTDDNYHTGI
+625 
-636 KSVTATFNGTDVSE
+636 
-650 KLKGLPVFT
+650 
-659 AEKVE
+659 
-664 SVNDITFNTEGLNL
+664 
-678 NEGTN
+678 
-683 TVEVTVVNNSG
+683 
-694 MSSTKKYE
+694 
-702 VYVDTIKP
+702 
-710 EVSQFEFK
+710 
-718 TVKSDVDKILSFLT
+718 
-732 FGIYNNEKI
+732 
-741 QVTVSAYDVNNAENA
+741 
-756 KSGIDYLEENHA
+756 
-768 EIQLYNGGE
+768 
-777 KIAAD
+777 
-782 DNSYSYDE
+782 
-790 NGVLSRTFTLACGE
+790 CGE
-804 NEFKQYMLTAKAWD
+804 NEFKQYMLTAKVVD
-818 NVHNESVSYTFE
+818 NVLYESESYTFE
-830 KPDKA
+830 KPEKA
-835 EDLYSKELK
+835 EDLYSKELT
-844 AKPSDSADIEVVTNT
+844 AKISAADIEIVTNT
-859 IAPIVTEI
+859 IKPDVTSI
-867 KSNAYGESS
+867 TSNAYGDNS
-876 VKYTDDGKEWYSGD
+876 VKYTDSENREWYSNN
-890 IQFSISA
+890 IQFNISA
-897 KDSTDD
+897 DDSEVANH
-903 KYHTGIKKVT
+903 HTGIKSVT

-966 GMSSTKKYEV
+966 GMSSTKEYKV
-976 YVDTIKPEVSQFEF
+976 YVDKIAPEITSFDIQN
-990 KTVKSDVDKI
+990 KDKQKIVD
-1000 LSFLTFGIYNNE
+1000 LTPEKQHYNYYFQTDT
-1012 KIQVTVSA
+1012 QVTVNADDNAEDKGNYSGIKTIYFRA
-1020 YDVNN
+1020 YDVVTG
-1025 AENAKSGIDYLEEN
+1025 EEYKSSKN
-1039 HAEIQ
+1039 VST
-1044 LYNGGEKIA
+1044 
-1053 ADDNSYSYDENGVL
+1053 DND
-1067 SRTFTLACGENEFK
+1067 
-1081 QYMLTAKAWDNVH
+1081 
-1094 NESVSYTFE
+1094 
-1103 KPDKAEDLYSK
+1103 
-1114 GLKAKQSDS
+1114 
-1123 ADTEVVTNTIA
+1123 
-1134 PIVTSITSKAYGD
+1134 
-1147 DSVKYTDSEN
+1147 
-1157 REWYSNN
+1157 
-1164 IQFNISADDSEV
+1164 
-1176 ANHHTGIKSVTATFN
+1176 
-1191 GTDVSEKLK
+1191 
-1200 GLPVFTA
+1200 
-1207 EKVESVNDIT
+1207 
-1217 FNTEGL
+1217 
-1223 NLNEGTNTVEVTV
+1223 
-1236 VNNSGM
+1236 
-1242 SSTKKYEVY
+1242 
-1251 VDTIKPEVSQFEF
+1251 
-1264 KTVKSDVDKI
+1264 
-1274 LSFLTFGIYNNEKI
+1274 
-1288 QVTVSAYD
+1288 
-1296 VNNAENAKSGID
+1296 
-1308 YLEENHAEIQLYN
+1308 
-1321 GGEKIAADD
+1321 
-1330 NSYSYDENGVLS
+1330 
-1342 RTFTLACGENEFKQY
+1342 
-1357 MLTAKAWDNVHNE
+1357 
-1370 SESYTFEK
+1370 
-1378 PDKAEDLYSKELKA
+1378 
-1392 KPSDSADTEVV
+1392 
-1403 TNTIKPIVTSII
+1403 
-1415 SEENGNTKKYTD
+1415 
-1427 ENSGKEWYSGDDI
+1427 
-1440 NFFISAEDSED
+1440 
-1451 YEHHTGIKS
+1451 
-1460 ITAKLNGTGVD
+1460 
-1471 LQIYDYNKSK
+1471 
-1481 YIDLPDNY
+1481 
-1489 FSENDVEWINEVTF
+1489 
-1503 NTKGMKLNEGENTIE
+1503 
-1518 VKVINNSGMSAS
+1518 
-1530 KPYKFYIDRTAPT
+1530 
-1543 IEKFTIITDEQSE
+1543 
-1556 DTGRVLTNREF
+1556 
-1567 EKQEY
+1567 
-1572 RYYFNKDTKITV
+1572 
-1584 SAKDIGS
+1584 
-1591 GVSSISLITKDI
+1591 
-1603 SGNEEQENA
+1603 
-1612 TASNFSTDGSVTF
+1612 TASATF
-1625 TVKAEFKG
+1625 TVKANFKG
-1633 EIYAYA
+1633 ELYAYA
-1639 VDRVENEG
+1639 VDNVDNNGKTQHG
-1647 EKKKPDDLIVETQQH
+1647 EKKPDDLIVETQQH

-1790 NLSIDKTKP
+1790 SLSIDKTKP

-1846 GGRYTTIGGWT
+1846 GGRYTTISGWT
-1857 HNHNTADPD
+1857 HNNNTADPD

-1948 YVNIPVAAEGATAPS
+1948 YVNIPVTAEGTTAPS

-1971 DDHNATVSFNK
+1971 NDHNATVSFNK

-2032 APVVTYK
+2032 APVVTYR

-2051 TKIDINGK
+2051 TRIDINNK
-2059 SDDTSKFDYDTGGN
+2059 SDDTSKFDYDTDGN

>member
-1 MELNFSKKTR
+1 MDLNFSKKTR

-29 SGLTGNSSGTE
+29 SGLTGNSSGAESSSSENSTK
-40 GNNGSANTIFVK
+40 TIYVNSTK
-52 SYHQPVLF
+52 QPILF
-60 DSNGNVKSVLTKKDG
+60 DSVGNFKEIIPKVKKNIYSTEAENGDKIALFTDIGNGNSV
-75 TYTGTNVNSSDQIV
+75 
-89 FLRNDVA
+89 
-96 KEITVGNT
+96 
-104 IVFYKKSSNTS
+104 VFYK
-115 TTDDAEPYDRIH
+115 TTEWTPSAYM
-127 VWKENGESYKEWK
+127 WKEDSSENPDKNAAWPGE
-140 SDDAIMK
+140 AMK
-147 KYSGNLYYYIYPS
+147 KYGDSNSSLYYYVYGS
-160 DKNKVIFHNGLNDDE
+160 AKGFDKVIFNDGNDQNGDQTDN
-175 VGVKKSKEWDLNEW
+175 KDLKAWN
-189 QVYTK
+189 VYTK
-194 NGLAG
+194 TSAG
-199 SLLNTL
+199 RPICDSLTKCDVSDNFNVYEYADSKLSGKNISAPQGMGATIEIAGTKYTVCGDGAKSEITCYEDDKITSLTANTVDGY
-205 PTCKV
+205 TAKVTNSVV
-210 GDNNAFSYYSGKITS
+210 GDNQITYSVTYTNKTYGMQFSV
-225 EKIEKSDK
+225 EN
-233 FGATVTDVAGNESDV
+233 TVTFIKNPRLVLEGKWTVTFNGKKYENGDTICNQKDSVKNLEAA
-248 FKNDKITFYKFLTSK
+248 FKIDSVTF
-263 ENSEALIDNVKV
+263 N
-275 NDVDGFKGVVTAK
+275 
-288 KLKEDCTEV
+288 
-297 EYTYTYTDNTYGIK
+297 
-311 FTDTKTVNYTFETP
+311 
-325 LSVSGEWNV
+325 
-334 KVSDKEVTDEDNKLY
+334 
-349 YKDETSFNK
+349 
-358 ITVSFDNAKVT
+358 
-369 YGGKEISGAT
+369 GKEISGYDAKTTLNGNSFDSSCGSNELEKENKLVAT
-379 NDSATED
+379 VYYEADNGKKYSAKSEFSFKYSEGDVTLSENED
-386 GSLKSEYFLNDKEVS
+386 GDTVYFDGNNIYTNSDSVTLTLNDESKIEDLTLELYKGDSTPYSKNKIENAIEFDHEKGTITIGNKDVKLSEIKRATLTITS
-401 SAHLNIQTDSNKSKD
+401 SKYNLSKTYTISYDTISKD
-416 ENILKVKYS
+416 NLKYS
-425 YTVNG
+425 NTNENNERYYVNAEKGVTVTFNLVEIDKKLFNDENAEVTCDKENG
-430 KTYETF
+430 VKISFNKDNKEWKATITKSADY
-436 ETFTFY
+436 TFTFSNNGFVQTVKITKQDLY
-442 CYVDSTAPEITSFE
+442 LDDKAPKIKSFKIENGSSDS
-456 FATVESDVDKVLSFL
+456 DKLLSFL
-471 TFGIYNNDQVVV
+471 TFGIYHNNVIKV
-483 TVNAEDKNISSGIKK
+483 TVNAEDEDISSGIKDIVLYDGKNAIEGAACK
-498 VSLYNGEDGIT
+498 VEGNKASRI
-509 ADDNDY
+509 
-515 TYENGVF
+515 
-522 SQTFTLA
+522 FTL
-529 CGENEFNQYMLTAK
+529 
-543 AWDNVNNE
+543 D
-551 SASYTFEKTDKAEDL
+551 
-566 YSKGLKAKPSDSAD
+566 
-580 TEVVTNT
+580 
-587 IAPIVTS
+587 
-594 ITSKEYG
+594 
-601 SVKYTKANKT
+601 
-611 EWYSG
+611 
-616 NVEFNISAK
+616 
-625 DSTDDNYHTGI
+625 
-636 KSVTATFNGTDVSE
+636 
-650 KLKGLPVFT
+650 
-659 AEKVE
+659 
-664 SVNDITFNTEGLNL
+664 
-678 NEGTN
+678 
-683 TVEVTVVNNSG
+683 
-694 MSSTKKYE
+694 
-702 VYVDTIKP
+702 
-710 EVSQFEFK
+710 
-718 TVKSDVDKILSFLT
+718 
-732 FGIYNNEKI
+732 
-741 QVTVSAYDVNNAENA
+741 
-756 KSGIDYLEENHA
+756 
-768 EIQLYNGGE
+768 
-777 KIAAD
+777 
-782 DNSYSYDE
+782 
-790 NGVLSRTFTLACGE
+790 CGE
-804 NEFKQYMLTAKAWD
+804 NEFKQYMLTAKVVD
-818 NVHNESVSYTFE
+818 NVLYESESYTFE
-830 KPDKA
+830 KPEKA
-835 EDLYSKELK
+835 EDLYSKELT
-844 AKPSDSADIEVVTNT
+844 AKISAADIEIVTNT
-859 IAPIVTEI
+859 IKPDVTSI
-867 KSNAYGESS
+867 TSNAYGDNS
-876 VKYTDDGKEWYSGD
+876 VKYTDSENREWYSNN
-890 IQFSISA
+890 IQFNISA
-897 KDSTDD
+897 DDSEVANH
-903 KYHTGIKKVT
+903 HTGIKSVT

-966 GMSSTKKYEV
+966 GMSSTKEYKV
-976 YVDTIKPEVSQFEF
+976 YVDKIAPEITSFDIQN
-990 KTVKSDVDKI
+990 KDKQKIVD
-1000 LSFLTFGIYNNE
+1000 LTPEKQHYNYYFQTDT
-1012 KIQVTVSA
+1012 QVTVNADDNAEDKGNYSGIKTIYFRA
-1020 YDVNN
+1020 YDVVTG
-1025 AENAKSGIDYLEEN
+1025 EEYKSSKN
-1039 HAEIQ
+1039 VST
-1044 LYNGGEKIA
+1044 
-1053 ADDNSYSYDENGVL
+1053 DND
-1067 SRTFTLACGENEFK
+1067 
-1081 QYMLTAKAWDNVH
+1081 
-1094 NESVSYTFE
+1094 
-1103 KPDKAEDLYSK
+1103 
-1114 GLKAKQSDS
+1114 
-1123 ADTEVVTNTIA
+1123 
-1134 PIVTSITSKAYGD
+1134 
-1147 DSVKYTDSEN
+1147 
-1157 REWYSNN
+1157 
-1164 IQFNISADDSEV
+1164 
-1176 ANHHTGIKSVTATFN
+1176 
-1191 GTDVSEKLK
+1191 
-1200 GLPVFTA
+1200 
-1207 EKVESVNDIT
+1207 
-1217 FNTEGL
+1217 
-1223 NLNEGTNTVEVTV
+1223 
-1236 VNNSGM
+1236 
-1242 SSTKKYEVY
+1242 
-1251 VDTIKPEVSQFEF
+1251 
-1264 KTVKSDVDKI
+1264 
-1274 LSFLTFGIYNNEKI
+1274 
-1288 QVTVSAYD
+1288 
-1296 VNNAENAKSGID
+1296 
-1308 YLEENHAEIQLYN
+1308 
-1321 GGEKIAADD
+1321 
-1330 NSYSYDENGVLS
+1330 
-1342 RTFTLACGENEFKQY
+1342 
-1357 MLTAKAWDNVHNE
+1357 
-1370 SESYTFEK
+1370 
-1378 PDKAEDLYSKELKA
+1378 
-1392 KPSDSADTEVV
+1392 
-1403 TNTIKPIVTSII
+1403 
-1415 SEENGNTKKYTD
+1415 
-1427 ENSGKEWYSGDDI
+1427 
-1440 NFFISAEDSED
+1440 
-1451 YEHHTGIKS
+1451 
-1460 ITAKLNGTGVD
+1460 
-1471 LQIYDYNKSK
+1471 
-1481 YIDLPDNY
+1481 
-1489 FSENDVEWINEVTF
+1489 
-1503 NTKGMKLNEGENTIE
+1503 
-1518 VKVINNSGMSAS
+1518 
-1530 KPYKFYIDRTAPT
+1530 
-1543 IEKFTIITDEQSE
+1543 
-1556 DTGRVLTNREF
+1556 
-1567 EKQEY
+1567 
-1572 RYYFNKDTKITV
+1572 
-1584 SAKDIGS
+1584 
-1591 GVSSISLITKDI
+1591 
-1603 SGNEEQENA
+1603 
-1612 TASNFSTDGSVTF
+1612 TASATF
-1625 TVKAEFKG
+1625 TVKANFKG
-1633 EIYAYA
+1633 ELYAYA
-1639 VDRVENEG
+1639 VDNVDNNGKTQHG
-1647 EKKKPDDLIVETQQH
+1647 EKKPDDLIVETQQH

-1714 TNTVT
+1714 RNTVT

-1753 LITNIVVDY
+1753 LITNIVIDY

-1790 NLSIDKTKP
+1790 SLSIDKTKP

-1841 AIMRN
+1841 TIMRN

-1857 HNHNTADPD
+1857 HNNNTADPD
-1866 KSTHVAKI
+1866 KLTHVAKI

-1948 YVNIPVAAEGATAPS
+1948 YVNIPVTAEGTTAPS

-2032 APVVTYK
+2032 APVVTYR
-2039 DDNFTDDHDFKF
+2039 DDNFTDDHDFRF

-2296 GEDYTIVDDKDG
+2296 GKDYTIVDDKDG

>member
-1 MELNFSKKTR
+1 MDLNFSKKTR

-29 SGLTGNSSGTE
+29 SGLTGNSSGAE

-52 SYHQPVLF
+52 SDHQPVLF

-96 KEITVGNT
+96 KGITVGNT

-127 VWKENGESYKEWK
+127 VWKENGEPYKEWK

-275 NDVDGFKGVVTAK
+275 NDVDGFKGVVTAQ

-311 FTDTKTVNYTFETP
+311 FTDTKTVNYTFEAP
-325 LSVSGEWNV
+325 LSVSGKWNV
-334 KVSDKEVTDEDNKLY
+334 KVNDEEVTDENNKLY
-349 YKDETSFNK
+349 CKDEASFNK

-401 SAHLNIQTDSNKSKD
+401 SDSLNIQTDSNKSED

-483 TVNAEDKNISSGIKK
+483 TVNAKDEKISSGIKEI
-498 VSLYNGEDGIT
+498 SLYNGEDEIT

-543 AWDNVNNE
+543 AWDNVHN
-551 SASYTFEKTDKAEDL
+551 
-566 YSKGLKAKPSDSAD
+566 
-580 TEVVTNT
+580 
-587 IAPIVTS
+587 
-594 ITSKEYG
+594 
-601 SVKYTKANKT
+601 
-611 EWYSG
+611 
-616 NVEFNISAK
+616 
-625 DSTDDNYHTGI
+625 
-636 KSVTATFNGTDVSE
+636 
-650 KLKGLPVFT
+650 
-659 AEKVE
+659 
-664 SVNDITFNTEGLNL
+664 
-678 NEGTN
+678 
-683 TVEVTVVNNSG
+683 
-694 MSSTKKYE
+694 
-702 VYVDTIKP
+702 
-710 EVSQFEFK
+710 
-718 TVKSDVDKILSFLT
+718 
-732 FGIYNNEKI
+732 
-741 QVTVSAYDVNNAENA
+741 VSA
-756 KSGIDYLEENHA
+756 
-768 EIQLYNGGE
+768 
-777 KIAAD
+777 
-782 DNSYSYDE
+782 
-790 NGVLSRTFTLACGE
+790 
-804 NEFKQYMLTAKAWD
+804 
-818 NVHNESVSYTFE
+818 
-830 KPDKA
+830 
-835 EDLYSKELK
+835 
-844 AKPSDSADIEVVTNT
+844 
-859 IAPIVTEI
+859 
-867 KSNAYGESS
+867 
-876 VKYTDDGKEWYSGD
+876 
-890 IQFSISA
+890 
-897 KDSTDD
+897 
-903 KYHTGIKKVT
+903 
-913 ATFNGTDVSK
+913 
-923 KLKGLP
+923 
-929 VFTAEKVES
+929 
-938 VNDITFNTEGLNL
+938 
-951 NEGTNTVEVTVVNNS
+951 
-966 GMSSTKKYEV
+966 
-976 YVDTIKPEVSQFEF
+976 
-990 KTVKSDVDKI
+990 
-1000 LSFLTFGIYNNE
+1000 
-1012 KIQVTVSA
+1012 
-1020 YDVNN
+1020 
-1025 AENAKSGIDYLEEN
+1025 
-1039 HAEIQ
+1039 
-1044 LYNGGEKIA
+1044 
-1053 ADDNSYSYDENGVL
+1053 
-1067 SRTFTLACGENEFK
+1067 
-1081 QYMLTAKAWDNVH
+1081 
-1094 NESVSYTFE
+1094 SYTFE

-1134 PIVTSITSKAYGD
+1134 PIVTSITSNAYGD

-1200 GLPVFTA
+1200 GLPTFTD
-1207 EKVESVNDIT
+1207 KKFESVSDIT
-1217 FNTEGL
+1217 FNTEGMTL
-1223 NLNEGTNTVEVTV
+1223 KDGENKVEVTV
-1236 VNNSGM
+1236 VNNSGV
-1242 SSTKKYEVY
+1242 SSTKEYIVY
-1251 VDTIKPEVSQFEF
+1251 VDTTAPKITSFTIKNNSQNPI
-1264 KTVKSDVDKI
+1264 VDETSSQKY
-1274 LSFLTFGIYNNEKI
+1274 SYYFQTDT
-1288 QVTVSAYD
+1288 QVTVNADDNAEDKGNYSGIKTIYFRAYD
-1296 VNNAENAKSGID
+1296 VVTGEEYKSS
-1308 YLEENHAEIQLYN
+1308 
-1321 GGEKIAADD
+1321 K
-1330 NSYSYDENGVLS
+1330 
-1342 RTFTLACGENEFKQY
+1342 
-1357 MLTAKAWDNVHNE
+1357 NV
-1370 SESYTFEK
+1370 S
-1378 PDKAEDLYSKELKA
+1378 
-1392 KPSDSADTEVV
+1392 
-1403 TNTIKPIVTSII
+1403 
-1415 SEENGNTKKYTD
+1415 TD
-1427 ENSGKEWYSGDDI
+1427 
-1440 NFFISAEDSED
+1440 
-1451 YEHHTGIKS
+1451 
-1460 ITAKLNGTGVD
+1460 
-1471 LQIYDYNKSK
+1471 
-1481 YIDLPDNY
+1481 
-1489 FSENDVEWINEVTF
+1489 
-1503 NTKGMKLNEGENTIE
+1503 
-1518 VKVINNSGMSAS
+1518 
-1530 KPYKFYIDRTAPT
+1530 
-1543 IEKFTIITDEQSE
+1543 
-1556 DTGRVLTNREF
+1556 
-1567 EKQEY
+1567 
-1572 RYYFNKDTKITV
+1572 
-1584 SAKDIGS
+1584 
-1591 GVSSISLITKDI
+1591 
-1603 SGNEEQENA
+1603 NA
-1612 TASNFSTDGSVTF
+1612 TASATF
-1625 TVKAEFKG
+1625 TVKANFKG
-1633 EIYAYA
+1633 ELYAYA
-1639 VDRVENEG
+1639 VDNVDNNGKTQHG
-1647 EKKKPDDLIVETQQH
+1647 EKKPDDLIVETQQH
-1662 HNGNASVTMSRAK
+1662 HNGNASVTMSRTK

-1703 IKDAEIKVSDY
+1703 IKDATITVYDY
-1714 TNTVT
+1714 KN
-1719 NTISV
+1719 
-1724 SVDNNGN
+1724 D
-1731 ITSSGNGSVTVTGTK
+1731 VTGTIYAEIGNDGSIK
-1746 AKNTNDN
+1746 KTEVTGSVNNIIFNDDYTTSKDN
-1753 LITNIVVDY
+1753 LLPKLVIDY

-1790 NLSIDKTKP
+1790 SLSIDKTKP

-1857 HNHNTADPD
+1857 HNNNTADPD

-1948 YVNIPVAAEGATAPS
+1948 YVNIPVTAEGATAPS

-2032 APVVTYK
+2032 APVVTYR
-2039 DDNFTDDHDFKF
+2039 DDNFADDHDFRF

-2296 GEDYTIVDDKDG
+2296 GKDYTIVDDKDG

>member
-29 SGLTGNSSGTE
+29 SGLTGNSSGAESSSSENSTK
-40 GNNGSANTIFVK
+40 TIYVNSTK
-52 SYHQPVLF
+52 QPILF
-60 DSNGNVKSVLTKKDG
+60 DSVGNFKEIIPKVKKNIYSTEAENGDKIALFTDIGNGNSV
-75 TYTGTNVNSSDQIV
+75 
-89 FLRNDVA
+89 
-96 KEITVGNT
+96 
-104 IVFYKKSSNTS
+104 VFYK
-115 TTDDAEPYDRIH
+115 TTEWTPSAYM
-127 VWKENGESYKEWK
+127 WKEDSSENPDKNAAWPGET
-140 SDDAIMK
+140 MK
-147 KYSGNLYYYIYPS
+147 KYGDSNSSLYYYVYKS
-160 DKNKVIFHNGLNDDE
+160 AKGFDKVIFNDGNDQNGDQTDN
-175 VGVKKSKEWDLNEW
+175 KDLKAWN
-189 QVYTK
+189 VYTK
-194 NGLAG
+194 TSAG
-199 SLLNTL
+199 RPICDSLTKCDVSDNFNVYEYADSKLSGKNISAPQGMGATIEIAGTKYTVCGDGAKSEITCYEDDEITSLTANTVDGY
-205 PTCKV
+205 TAKVTNSVV
-210 GDNNAFSYYSGKITS
+210 GDNQITYSVTYTNKTYGMQFSVENTVAFIKNPRLVLEGKW
-225 EKIEKSDK
+225 
-233 FGATVTDVAGNESDV
+233 TVTFNGKKYENGDTICNQKDSVKNLEAA
-248 FKNDKITFYKFLTSK
+248 FKIDSVTF
-263 ENSEALIDNVKV
+263 N
-275 NDVDGFKGVVTAK
+275 
-288 KLKEDCTEV
+288 
-297 EYTYTYTDNTYGIK
+297 
-311 FTDTKTVNYTFETP
+311 
-325 LSVSGEWNV
+325 
-334 KVSDKEVTDEDNKLY
+334 
-349 YKDETSFNK
+349 
-358 ITVSFDNAKVT
+358 
-369 YGGKEISGAT
+369 GKEISGYDAKTTLNGNSFDSSCGSNELEKENKLVAT
-379 NDSATED
+379 VYYEADNGKKYSA
-386 GSLKSEYFLNDKEVS
+386 KSEFSFNYAEGDVTLSENGNDNSVYFDDNNNIYTNSDSVTLTLNDESKIEDLTLELYKGDSTPDSKNKIENAIEFDHEKGTITIGNKDVKLSEIKKATLTITS
-401 SAHLNIQTDSNKSKD
+401 SKYNLSKTYTISYDTISKD
-416 ENILKVKYS
+416 NLKYS
-425 YTVNG
+425 NTNENNENNERYYVNAEKGVTVTFNLDGIDKKLFNDENAEVTCDKENG
-430 KTYETF
+430 VKISFNKDNKEWKATITKSADY
-436 ETFTFY
+436 TFTFSNNGF
-442 CYVDSTAPEITSFE
+442 VQTVEITDKDLYLDDKAPKIKSFKIE
-456 FATVESDVDKVLSFL
+456 NGSSDSDKLLSFL
-471 TFGIYNNDQVVV
+471 TFGIYHNNVIKV
-483 TVNAEDKNISSGIKK
+483 TVNAEDEDISSGIKDIVLYDGKNAIEGAACK
-498 VSLYNGEDGIT
+498 VEGNKASRI
-509 ADDNDY
+509 
-515 TYENGVF
+515 
-522 SQTFTLA
+522 FTL
-529 CGENEFNQYMLTAK
+529 
-543 AWDNVNNE
+543 D
-551 SASYTFEKTDKAEDL
+551 
-566 YSKGLKAKPSDSAD
+566 
-580 TEVVTNT
+580 
-587 IAPIVTS
+587 
-594 ITSKEYG
+594 
-601 SVKYTKANKT
+601 
-611 EWYSG
+611 
-616 NVEFNISAK
+616 
-625 DSTDDNYHTGI
+625 
-636 KSVTATFNGTDVSE
+636 
-650 KLKGLPVFT
+650 
-659 AEKVE
+659 
-664 SVNDITFNTEGLNL
+664 
-678 NEGTN
+678 
-683 TVEVTVVNNSG
+683 
-694 MSSTKKYE
+694 
-702 VYVDTIKP
+702 
-710 EVSQFEFK
+710 
-718 TVKSDVDKILSFLT
+718 
-732 FGIYNNEKI
+732 
-741 QVTVSAYDVNNAENA
+741 
-756 KSGIDYLEENHA
+756 
-768 EIQLYNGGE
+768 
-777 KIAAD
+777 
-782 DNSYSYDE
+782 
-790 NGVLSRTFTLACGE
+790 CGE
-804 NEFKQYMLTAKAWD
+804 NEFKQYMLTAKVVD
-818 NVHNESVSYTFE
+818 NVLYESESYTFE
-830 KPDKA
+830 KPEKA
-835 EDLYSKELK
+835 EDLYSKELT
-844 AKPSDSADIEVVTNT
+844 AKISAADIEIVTNT
-859 IAPIVTEI
+859 IKPDVTSI
-867 KSNAYGESS
+867 TSNAYGDNS
-876 VKYTDDGKEWYSGD
+876 VKYTDSENREWYSNN
-890 IQFSISA
+890 IQFNISA
-897 KDSTDD
+897 DDSEVANR
-903 KYHTGIKKVT
+903 HTGIKSVT

-966 GMSSTKKYEV
+966 GMSSTKEYKV
-976 YVDTIKPEVSQFEF
+976 YVDKIAPEITSFDIQN
-990 KTVKSDVDKI
+990 KDKQKIVD
-1000 LSFLTFGIYNNE
+1000 LTPEKQHYNYYFQTDT
-1012 KIQVTVSA
+1012 QVTVNADDNAEDKGNYSGIKTIYFRA
-1020 YDVNN
+1020 YDVVTG
-1025 AENAKSGIDYLEEN
+1025 EEYKSSKN
-1039 HAEIQ
+1039 VST
-1044 LYNGGEKIA
+1044 
-1053 ADDNSYSYDENGVL
+1053 DND
-1067 SRTFTLACGENEFK
+1067 
-1081 QYMLTAKAWDNVH
+1081 
-1094 NESVSYTFE
+1094 
-1103 KPDKAEDLYSK
+1103 
-1114 GLKAKQSDS
+1114 
-1123 ADTEVVTNTIA
+1123 
-1134 PIVTSITSKAYGD
+1134 
-1147 DSVKYTDSEN
+1147 
-1157 REWYSNN
+1157 
-1164 IQFNISADDSEV
+1164 
-1176 ANHHTGIKSVTATFN
+1176 
-1191 GTDVSEKLK
+1191 
-1200 GLPVFTA
+1200 
-1207 EKVESVNDIT
+1207 
-1217 FNTEGL
+1217 
-1223 NLNEGTNTVEVTV
+1223 
-1236 VNNSGM
+1236 
-1242 SSTKKYEVY
+1242 
-1251 VDTIKPEVSQFEF
+1251 
-1264 KTVKSDVDKI
+1264 
-1274 LSFLTFGIYNNEKI
+1274 
-1288 QVTVSAYD
+1288 
-1296 VNNAENAKSGID
+1296 
-1308 YLEENHAEIQLYN
+1308 
-1321 GGEKIAADD
+1321 
-1330 NSYSYDENGVLS
+1330 
-1342 RTFTLACGENEFKQY
+1342 
-1357 MLTAKAWDNVHNE
+1357 
-1370 SESYTFEK
+1370 
-1378 PDKAEDLYSKELKA
+1378 
-1392 KPSDSADTEVV
+1392 
-1403 TNTIKPIVTSII
+1403 
-1415 SEENGNTKKYTD
+1415 
-1427 ENSGKEWYSGDDI
+1427 
-1440 NFFISAEDSED
+1440 
-1451 YEHHTGIKS
+1451 
-1460 ITAKLNGTGVD
+1460 
-1471 LQIYDYNKSK
+1471 
-1481 YIDLPDNY
+1481 
-1489 FSENDVEWINEVTF
+1489 
-1503 NTKGMKLNEGENTIE
+1503 
-1518 VKVINNSGMSAS
+1518 
-1530 KPYKFYIDRTAPT
+1530 
-1543 IEKFTIITDEQSE
+1543 
-1556 DTGRVLTNREF
+1556 
-1567 EKQEY
+1567 
-1572 RYYFNKDTKITV
+1572 
-1584 SAKDIGS
+1584 
-1591 GVSSISLITKDI
+1591 
-1603 SGNEEQENA
+1603 
-1612 TASNFSTDGSVTF
+1612 TASATF
-1625 TVKAEFKG
+1625 TVKANFKG
-1633 EIYAYA
+1633 ELYAYA
-1639 VDRVENEG
+1639 VDNVDNNGKTQHG
-1647 EKKKPDDLIVETQQH
+1647 EKKPDDLIVETQQH

-1714 TNTVT
+1714 RNTVT

-1753 LITNIVVDY
+1753 LITNIVIDY

-1790 NLSIDKTKP
+1790 SLSIDKTKP

-1841 AIMRN
+1841 TIMRN

-1857 HNHNTADPD
+1857 HNNNTADPD

-1948 YVNIPVAAEGATAPS
+1948 YVNIPVTAEGTTAPS

-1971 DDHNATVSFNK
+1971 NDHNATVSFNK

-2032 APVVTYK
+2032 APVVTYR

-2051 TKIDINGK
+2051 TRIDINNK
-2059 SDDTSKFDYDTGGN
+2059 SDDTSKFDYDTDGN

>member
-1 MELNFSKKTR
+1 MDLNFSKKTR

-29 SGLTGNSSGTE
+29 SGLTGNSSGAESSSSENSTK
-40 GNNGSANTIFVK
+40 TIYVNSTK
-52 SYHQPVLF
+52 QPILF
-60 DSNGNVKSVLTKKDG
+60 DSAGNFKEIIPKVKKNIYSTEAENGDKIALFTDIGNGNSV
-75 TYTGTNVNSSDQIV
+75 
-89 FLRNDVA
+89 
-96 KEITVGNT
+96 
-104 IVFYKKSSNTS
+104 VFYK
-115 TTDDAEPYDRIH
+115 TTEWTPSAYM
-127 VWKENGESYKEWK
+127 WKEDSSENPDKNAAWPGE
-140 SDDAIMK
+140 AMK
-147 KYSGNLYYYIYPS
+147 KYGDSKSSLYYYVYGS
-160 DKNKVIFHNGLNDDE
+160 AKGFDKVIFNDGNDQNGDQTDN
-175 VGVKKSKEWDLNEW
+175 KDLKAWN
-189 QVYTK
+189 VYTK
-194 NGLAG
+194 TSAG
-199 SLLNTL
+199 KSICDSLTKCDVSDNFNVYEYADSKLSGKNISAPQGMGATIEIADKKYTVCGDGAESKITCYEDDKITSLTANTVDGY
-205 PTCKV
+205 TAKVTNSVV
-210 GDNNAFSYYSGKITS
+210 GDNQITYSVTYTNKTYGMQFSV
-225 EKIEKSDK
+225 EN
-233 FGATVTDVAGNESDV
+233 TVTFIKNPRLVLEGKWTVTFNGEKYENGDTICNQKDSVKNLEAA
-248 FKNDKITFYKFLTSK
+248 FKIDSVTF
-263 ENSEALIDNVKV
+263 N
-275 NDVDGFKGVVTAK
+275 
-288 KLKEDCTEV
+288 
-297 EYTYTYTDNTYGIK
+297 
-311 FTDTKTVNYTFETP
+311 
-325 LSVSGEWNV
+325 
-334 KVSDKEVTDEDNKLY
+334 
-349 YKDETSFNK
+349 
-358 ITVSFDNAKVT
+358 
-369 YGGKEISGAT
+369 GKEISGYDAKTTLNGNSFDSSCGSNELEKENKLVAT
-379 NDSATED
+379 VYYEADNGKKYSAESVFSFKYAEGDVTLSENED
-386 GSLKSEYFLNDKEVS
+386 GDTVYFDGNNIYTNSDSVTLTLNDESKIDDLTLELYKGDSTPDSKNKIENAIEFDHEKGTITIGNKDVKLSEIKRATLTITS
-401 SAHLNIQTDSNKSKD
+401 SKYNLSKTYTISYDTISKD
-416 ENILKVKYS
+416 NLKYS
-425 YTVNG
+425 NTNENNERYYVNAEKGVTV
-430 KTYETF
+430 TF
-436 ETFTFY
+436 NLVGIDKDLFNDENAKVTCDKENVEISFDKDIKKWKATIKKSAGYTFTFSHKGF
-442 CYVDSTAPEITSFE
+442 VQTVEITDKDLYLDDKAPKIKSFKIE
-456 FATVESDVDKVLSFL
+456 NGSSDSDKLLSFL
-471 TFGIYNNDQVVV
+471 TFGIYNNDKIIV
-483 TVNAEDKNISSGIKK
+483 TVKAEDENVSSGINNI
-498 VSLYNGEDGIT
+498 VLYNGEDEIT
-509 ADDNDY
+509 GAACKIDGNKA
-515 TYENGVF
+515 
-522 SQTFTLA
+522 SRIFTL
-529 CGENEFNQYMLTAK
+529 
-543 AWDNVNNE
+543 D
-551 SASYTFEKTDKAEDL
+551 
-566 YSKGLKAKPSDSAD
+566 
-580 TEVVTNT
+580 
-587 IAPIVTS
+587 
-594 ITSKEYG
+594 
-601 SVKYTKANKT
+601 
-611 EWYSG
+611 
-616 NVEFNISAK
+616 
-625 DSTDDNYHTGI
+625 
-636 KSVTATFNGTDVSE
+636 
-650 KLKGLPVFT
+650 
-659 AEKVE
+659 
-664 SVNDITFNTEGLNL
+664 
-678 NEGTN
+678 
-683 TVEVTVVNNSG
+683 
-694 MSSTKKYE
+694 
-702 VYVDTIKP
+702 
-710 EVSQFEFK
+710 
-718 TVKSDVDKILSFLT
+718 
-732 FGIYNNEKI
+732 
-741 QVTVSAYDVNNAENA
+741 
-756 KSGIDYLEENHA
+756 
-768 EIQLYNGGE
+768 
-777 KIAAD
+777 
-782 DNSYSYDE
+782 
-790 NGVLSRTFTLACGE
+790 CGE
-804 NEFKQYMLTAKAWD
+804 NEFKQYMLTAKVVD
-818 NVHNESVSYTFE
+818 NVLYESESYTFE
-830 KPDKA
+830 KPEKA
-835 EDLYSKELK
+835 EDLYSKELT
-844 AKPSDSADIEVVTNT
+844 AKISAADIEIVTNT
-859 IAPIVTEI
+859 I
-867 KSNAYGESS
+867 
-876 VKYTDDGKEWYSGD
+876 
-890 IQFSISA
+890 
-897 KDSTDD
+897 
-903 KYHTGIKKVT
+903 
-913 ATFNGTDVSK
+913 
-923 KLKGLP
+923 
-929 VFTAEKVES
+929 
-938 VNDITFNTEGLNL
+938 
-951 NEGTNTVEVTVVNNS
+951 
-966 GMSSTKKYEV
+966 
-976 YVDTIKPEVSQFEF
+976 
-990 KTVKSDVDKI
+990 
-1000 LSFLTFGIYNNE
+1000 
-1012 KIQVTVSA
+1012 
-1020 YDVNN
+1020 
-1025 AENAKSGIDYLEEN
+1025 
-1039 HAEIQ
+1039 
-1044 LYNGGEKIA
+1044 
-1053 ADDNSYSYDENGVL
+1053 
-1067 SRTFTLACGENEFK
+1067 
-1081 QYMLTAKAWDNVH
+1081 
-1094 NESVSYTFE
+1094 
-1103 KPDKAEDLYSK
+1103 KPD
-1114 GLKAKQSDS
+1114 
-1123 ADTEVVTNTIA
+1123 
-1134 PIVTSITSKAYGD
+1134 VTSITSNAYGN

-1251 VDTIKPEVSQFEF
+1251 VDTIKPEVSQFKFE
-1264 KTVKSDVDKI
+1264 TVKSDVDKI

-1308 YLEENHAEIQLYN
+1308 YLEENHAEIELYN
-1321 GGEKIAADD
+1321 GKEKIAADD
-1330 NSYSYDENGVLS
+1330 NSYSYGNGVLS
-1342 RTFTLACGENEFKQY
+1342 RTFTLDCGETEFKQYMLTAKAWDNVHNVSASYTFEKPDRAEDLYSKGLKAKQSDSADTEVVTNTIAPIVTEIKSNAYGESSVKYTDEYGKEWYSNGVEFHIYANDSSDNKHHTGIKSVTAKFNGNEVALSGLPTFTDKKFESVSDITFNTKVKSGENKVEVTVMNNSGVSSTKTYVVYGDITPPEVENFSFSRSETEADKLLSFLTFGIYSNDKIKVTVTAKDPAEDEKGNKTVYGIGNYSEKNHAEIQLYSVANQDKITAGDYNYKDGILSRTFTLDCRENEFKQY

-1370 SESYTFEK
+1370 SVSYTFEK
-1378 PDKAEDLYSKELKA
+1378 PETAEFIKNKTTKTFTAIQAEGVKI
-1392 KPSDSADTEVV
+1392 TEVV
-1403 TNTIKPIVTSII
+1403 TNTIAPIVTSIT
-1415 SEENGNTKKYTD
+1415 SNTPKEDGESSVKYTKKADKT
-1427 ENSGKEWYSGDDI
+1427 EWYSGNI
-1440 NFFISAEDSED
+1440 EFNISAKDSTD
-1451 YEHHTGIKS
+1451 DNYHTGIKS
-1460 ITAKLNGTGVD
+1460 VTAKFNGNEVKLNG
-1471 LQIYDYNKSK
+1471 
-1481 YIDLPDNY
+1481 LPKFTDKK
-1489 FSENDVEWINEVTF
+1489 FESVSDITF
-1503 NTKGMKLNEGENTIE
+1503 NTEGMTLNEGTNTVE
-1518 VKVINNSGMSAS
+1518 VTVVNN
-1530 KPYKFYIDRTAPT
+1530 
-1543 IEKFTIITDEQSE
+1543 
-1556 DTGRVLTNREF
+1556 
-1567 EKQEY
+1567 
-1572 RYYFNKDTKITV
+1572 
-1584 SAKDIGS
+1584 S
-1591 GVSSISLITKDI
+1591 GVSSTKPYSVYVDKTAPVITSFDI
-1603 SGNEEQENA
+1603 QNNDKQKIVDLTPEKQHYNYYFQTDTQVTVNADDNAEDKGNYSGIKTIYFRAYDVVTGEEYKSSKNVSTDND
-1612 TASNFSTDGSVTF
+1612 TASATF
-1625 TVKAEFKG
+1625 TVKANFKG
-1633 EIYAYA
+1633 ELYAYA
-1639 VDRVENEG
+1639 VDNVDNNGKTQHG
-1647 EKKKPDDLIVETQQH
+1647 EKKPDDLIVETQQH
-1662 HNGNASVTMSRAK
+1662 HNGNASVTMSRTK

-1790 NLSIDKTKP
+1790 SLSIDKTKP

-1857 HNHNTADPD
+1857 HNNNTADPD

-1948 YVNIPVAAEGATAPS
+1948 YVNIPVTAEGTTAPS

-2032 APVVTYK
+2032 APVVTYR

-2051 TKIDINGK
+2051 TRIDINSK
-2059 SDDTSKFDYDTGGN
+2059 SDDTSKFDYDTDGN

-2125 ASDESKKLINNG
+2125 ASDESEKLIKNG
-2137 YTNAEQDIVI
+2137 YTNAEQDIVV

-2152 TPLTKHSVT
+2152 SPLTKHSVT

-2178 TFTSSNNGNEWC
+2178 KFTSSNNGNEWC

-2291 KKLAE
+2291 KKLDE

-2385 AKKRKKAE
+2385 AKKRKKTE

>member
-1 MELNFSKKTR
+1 MDLNFSKKTR

-29 SGLTGNSSGTE
+29 SGLTGNSSGAE

-127 VWKENGESYKEWK
+127 VWKENGEPYKEWK

-175 VGVKKSKEWDLNEW
+175 VGAKKSKEWDLNEW

-210 GDNNAFSYYSGKITS
+210 GDNNAFSYYSGKIIS

-275 NDVDGFKGVVTAK
+275 NDVDGFKGVVTAQ

-311 FTDTKTVNYTFETP
+311 FTDTKTVNYTFEAP
-325 LSVSGEWNV
+325 LSVSGKWNV
-334 KVSDKEVTDEDNKLY
+334 KVNDKEVTANDKLY
-349 YKDETSFNK
+349 YKDKTPFNK

-430 KTYETF
+430 KTYETSEKF
-436 ETFTFY
+436 MFY
-442 CYVDSTAPEITSFE
+442 CYIDSTAPEITSFE

-498 VSLYNGEDGIT
+498 VSLYNGDTLLNTQEFGEYIS
-509 ADDNDY
+509 
-515 TYENGVF
+515 NG
-522 SQTFTLA
+522 SATFTLNKSDELYKLYA
-529 CGENEFNQYMLTAK
+529 VAEDKADNCGKKWTFNLKDHNENCYKPIEYNPDKGNTLPELVSYGGIDKFSDLTVTPENFKHQSDKLFSYRENGEAFKLELSESLSALSEATVTVDKDGSEKNFSDTITFDTTSKDAK
-543 AWDNVNNE
+543 KEDCKLDYDLKLAEVFDAISVSGSGISGKYTIKVVATNNAGVSKVFTYDFSIDNTAPKPEKFTISGESATDKILKFLTFGIYSKNSINVKVNANDYNPSSGIKTYTLYELKNDEYRQIGDPTTDGNFTLVNRDEAYNLFVRVTDNFDNE
-551 SASYTFEKTDKAEDL
+551 SDYYTFAYTGYEKDSYNAIK
-566 YSKGLKAKPSDSAD
+566 SAD
-580 TEVVTNT
+580 ATEVVRYNGKDKFSDLD
-587 IAPIVTS
+587 VTPENFKHQS
-594 ITSKEYG
+594 DKLFSYKENGEAFKLELSESLSALSEATVTVNKDGSEKEFSDTVTFDTTSKDAKKEDCKLDYDLNLSKVFEQIG
-601 SVKYTKANKT
+601 VKDEAISGKYT
-611 EWYSG
+611 
-616 NVEFNISAK
+616 I
-625 DSTDDNYHTGI
+625 
-636 KSVTATFNGTDVSE
+636 
-650 KLKGLPVFT
+650 
-659 AEKVE
+659 
-664 SVNDITFNTEGLNL
+664 
-678 NEGTN
+678 
-683 TVEVTVVNNSG
+683 TVVATNNAG
-694 MSSTKKYE
+694 VSSEPYKYDFSIDNTAPMVTKFR
-702 VYVDTIKP
+702 
-710 EVSQFEFK
+710 FEDG
-718 TVKSDVDKILSFLT
+718 SSAGDKLLSFLT
-732 FGIYNNEKI
+732 FGIYHNDTIK
-741 QVTVSAYDVNNAENA
+741 VTVSAKDVEINNAT
-756 KSGIDYLEENHA
+756 SGMDNYEENHA
-768 EIQLYNGGE
+768 KIELYNGDTAIDG
-777 KIAAD
+777 
-782 DNSYSYDE
+782 SYSYED
-790 NGVLSRTFTLACGE
+790 GVLSRTFMLSDSENAYQLFAKAGDNFDNVSVGYTFAYTGYEKDSYDAIKSADATEVVSYNGNDQFSDLDVTPENFKHHDENGNLFSYKE
-804 NEFKQYMLTAKAWD
+804 NEENDELFNIKLSESLSALSEATITVNKDGSEKEFSNTVTFDTTSKDARKDNCKLDYDLKLAEVFDAIGVSKSGISGKYTITVVATNNAGVSSEPYKYDFSIDNTAPEPK
-818 NVHNESVSYTFE
+818 TF
-830 KPDKA
+830 
-835 EDLYSKELK
+835 
-844 AKPSDSADIEVVTNT
+844 T
-859 IAPIVTEI
+859 I
-867 KSNAYGESS
+867 SGES
-876 VKYTDDGKEWYSGD
+876 
-890 IQFSISA
+890 
-897 KDSTDD
+897 
-903 KYHTGIKKVT
+903 
-913 ATFNGTDVSK
+913 AT
-923 KLKGLP
+923 
-929 VFTAEKVES
+929 
-938 VNDITFNTEGLNL
+938 
-951 NEGTNTVEVTVVNNS
+951 
-966 GMSSTKKYEV
+966 
-976 YVDTIKPEVSQFEF
+976 
-990 KTVKSDVDKI
+990 DKI
-1000 LSFLTFGIYNNE
+1000 LKFLTFGIYSKNSINV
-1012 KIQVTVSA
+1012 K
-1020 YDVNN
+1020 VNAN
-1025 AENAKSGIDYLEEN
+1025 DYNPSSGIKTYT
-1039 HAEIQ
+1039 
-1044 LYNGGEKIA
+1044 LYELKN
-1053 ADDNSYSYDENGVL
+1053 DEYRQIGDPTTDGN
-1067 SRTFTLACGENEFK
+1067 FTLVNRDEAYNLFVRV
-1081 QYMLTAKAWDNVH
+1081 TDNFD
-1094 NESVSYTFE
+1094 NESDYYTFAYTGYE
-1103 KPDKAEDLYSK
+1103 KDSYNAIK
-1114 GLKAKQSDS
+1114 S
-1123 ADTEVVTNTIA
+1123 ADATEVVRYNGKDKFSDLDVTPENFKHQSDKLFSYKENGEAFKLELSESLSALSEATVTVQKNGSTKLFLKTITFDTTSEKAEKDNCKLDYDLKLAEVFKAIGVSGSDISGKYTIKVKATNNAGVTRDDYTYEFSIDNTA
-1134 PIVTSITSKAYGD
+1134 PVITLFAIENGSQNPIVDETSS
-1147 DSVKYTDSEN
+1147 
-1157 REWYSNN
+1157 
-1164 IQFNISADDSEV
+1164 
-1176 ANHHTGIKSVTATFN
+1176 
-1191 GTDVSEKLK
+1191 
-1200 GLPVFTA
+1200 
-1207 EKVESVNDIT
+1207 
-1217 FNTEGL
+1217 
-1223 NLNEGTNTVEVTV
+1223 
-1236 VNNSGM
+1236 
-1242 SSTKKYEVY
+1242 
-1251 VDTIKPEVSQFEF
+1251 
-1264 KTVKSDVDKI
+1264 
-1274 LSFLTFGIYNNEKI
+1274 
-1288 QVTVSAYD
+1288 
-1296 VNNAENAKSGID
+1296 
-1308 YLEENHAEIQLYN
+1308 
-1321 GGEKIAADD
+1321 
-1330 NSYSYDENGVLS
+1330 
-1342 RTFTLACGENEFKQY
+1342 
-1357 MLTAKAWDNVHNE
+1357 
-1370 SESYTFEK
+1370 
-1378 PDKAEDLYSKELKA
+1378 
-1392 KPSDSADTEVV
+1392 
-1403 TNTIKPIVTSII
+1403 
-1415 SEENGNTKKYTD
+1415 
-1427 ENSGKEWYSGDDI
+1427 
-1440 NFFISAEDSED
+1440 
-1451 YEHHTGIKS
+1451 
-1460 ITAKLNGTGVD
+1460 
-1471 LQIYDYNKSK
+1471 
-1481 YIDLPDNY
+1481 
-1489 FSENDVEWINEVTF
+1489 
-1503 NTKGMKLNEGENTIE
+1503 
-1518 VKVINNSGMSAS
+1518 
-1530 KPYKFYIDRTAPT
+1530 
-1543 IEKFTIITDEQSE
+1543 
-1556 DTGRVLTNREF
+1556 
-1567 EKQEY
+1567 QEY
-1572 RYYFNKDTKITV
+1572 RYYFQHNTNVTVTAKDSASGVKEIHFRAYDVVKKDNAVDETKTV
-1584 SAKDIGS
+1584 SS
-1591 GVSSISLITKDI
+1591 
-1603 SGNEEQENA
+1603 NNNA
-1612 TASNFSTDGSVTF
+1612 VFEVPAN
-1625 TVKAEFKG
+1625 FKG

-1639 VDRVENEG
+1639 VDKFDNSSIDKNIQGEG
-1647 EKKKPDDLIVETQQH
+1647 EKKPDDLIVETQQH

-1790 NLSIDKTKP
+1790 SLSIDKTKP

-1841 AIMRN
+1841 AIVRN
-1846 GGRYTTIGGWT
+1846 GGRYTTIGGWI
-1857 HNHNTADPD
+1857 HNNNTADPD

-1948 YVNIPVAAEGATAPS
+1948 YVNIPVTAEGATAPS

-2032 APVVTYK
+2032 APVVTYR

-2051 TKIDINGK
+2051 TKINIDSK
-2059 SDDTSKFDYDTGGN
+2059 VDDTSKFDYDTGGN

-2119 FGSTFK
+2119 FGSTFRTT
-2125 ASDESKKLINNG
+2125 DEPTEKLIKNG
-2137 YTNAEQDIVI
+2137 YTNAEQDIVV

-2152 TPLTKHSVT
+2152 SPLTKHSVT

-2178 TFTSSNNGNEWC
+2178 KFTSSNNGNEWC

-2218 NTNNNRMADSSL
+2218 NTNNNRMASSSL

-2238 ECAISFVVDKTSPL
+2238 EYAISFVVDKTSPL

-2296 GEDYTIVDDKDG
+2296 GKDYTIVDDKDG

-2329 NLKVTIG
+2329 NLKVTVG

>member
-29 SGLTGNSSGTE
+29 SGLTGNSSGAESSSSENSTK
-40 GNNGSANTIFVK
+40 TIYVNSTK
-52 SYHQPVLF
+52 QPILF
-60 DSNGNVKSVLTKKDG
+60 DSVGNFKEIIPEVKKNIYSTEAENGDKIALFTDIGNGNSV
-75 TYTGTNVNSSDQIV
+75 
-89 FLRNDVA
+89 
-96 KEITVGNT
+96 
-104 IVFYKKSSNTS
+104 VFYK
-115 TTDDAEPYDRIH
+115 TTEWTPSAYM
-127 VWKENGESYKEWK
+127 WKEDSSENPDKNAAWPGE
-140 SDDAIMK
+140 AMK
-147 KYSGNLYYYIYPS
+147 KYGDSKSSLYYYVYES
-160 DKNKVIFHNGLNDDE
+160 AKGFDKVIFNDGNNQNGDQTDN
-175 VGVKKSKEWDLNEW
+175 KDLKAWN
-189 QVYTK
+189 VYTK
-194 NGLAG
+194 TSAG
-199 SLLNTL
+199 RPICDSLTKCDVSDNFNVYEYADSKLSGKNISAPQGMGATIEIAGTKYTVCGDGAKSEITCYEDDEITSLTANTVDGY
-205 PTCKV
+205 TAKVTDSVV
-210 GDNNAFSYYSGKITS
+210 GDNQITYSVTYTNKTYGMQFSVENTVTFIKKPRLVLDGKWNVTFDGKPVNDGDTICKQEGIKKELKASFDIEKVTFKGTEITKGYETAITLNDNKFNSSCESSNLKDNNTLVATVSYNGDTSNCEFKFSYVEGNAVLEENDEDSSVYFEGKNIYTNTNKTNANKNEITLKLTKSENVDDVTFSLRKGVSTPDSSNEIKDAVKREGDKVIIDNTKLKLSDIKKATLTLKS
-225 EKIEKSDK
+225 EKFGISDDYTLIYDTISK
-233 FGATVTDVAGNESDV
+233 DNFTYSNTNENGRYFVNANTGVTVTFNLVGIDKDL
-248 FKNDKITFYKFLTSK
+248 FND
-263 ENSEALIDNVKV
+263 E
-275 NDVDGFKGVVTAK
+275 
-288 KLKEDCTEV
+288 
-297 EYTYTYTDNTYGIK
+297 
-311 FTDTKTVNYTFETP
+311 
-325 LSVSGEWNV
+325 
-334 KVSDKEVTDEDNKLY
+334 
-349 YKDETSFNK
+349 
-358 ITVSFDNAKVT
+358 NAKVT
-369 YGGKEISGAT
+369 CDKENVEISFDKDIKKWKAT
-379 NDSATED
+379 IKKSA
-386 GSLKSEYFLNDKEVS
+386 GY
-401 SAHLNIQTDSNKSKD
+401 
-416 ENILKVKYS
+416 
-425 YTVNG
+425 
-430 KTYETF
+430 
-436 ETFTFY
+436 TFTFSHKGF
-442 CYVDSTAPEITSFE
+442 VQNVEITDKDLYLDDKAPKIKSFKIE
-456 FATVESDVDKVLSFL
+456 NGSSDSDKLLSFL
-471 TFGIYNNDQVVV
+471 TFGIYHNNVIKV
-483 TVNAEDKNISSGIKK
+483 TVNAEDENISSGIKDI
-498 VSLYNGEDGIT
+498 VLYNGENAIEGAACKVEGNKASRI
-509 ADDNDY
+509 
-515 TYENGVF
+515 
-522 SQTFTLA
+522 FTL
-529 CGENEFNQYMLTAK
+529 
-543 AWDNVNNE
+543 D
-551 SASYTFEKTDKAEDL
+551 
-566 YSKGLKAKPSDSAD
+566 
-580 TEVVTNT
+580 
-587 IAPIVTS
+587 
-594 ITSKEYG
+594 
-601 SVKYTKANKT
+601 
-611 EWYSG
+611 
-616 NVEFNISAK
+616 
-625 DSTDDNYHTGI
+625 
-636 KSVTATFNGTDVSE
+636 
-650 KLKGLPVFT
+650 
-659 AEKVE
+659 
-664 SVNDITFNTEGLNL
+664 
-678 NEGTN
+678 
-683 TVEVTVVNNSG
+683 
-694 MSSTKKYE
+694 
-702 VYVDTIKP
+702 
-710 EVSQFEFK
+710 
-718 TVKSDVDKILSFLT
+718 
-732 FGIYNNEKI
+732 
-741 QVTVSAYDVNNAENA
+741 
-756 KSGIDYLEENHA
+756 
-768 EIQLYNGGE
+768 
-777 KIAAD
+777 
-782 DNSYSYDE
+782 
-790 NGVLSRTFTLACGE
+790 CGE
-804 NEFKQYMLTAKAWD
+804 NEFKQYMLTAKVVD
-818 NVHNESVSYTFE
+818 NVLYESESYTFE
-830 KPDKA
+830 KPEKA
-835 EDLYSKELK
+835 EDLYSKELT
-844 AKPSDSADIEVVTNT
+844 AKISAADIEIVTNT
-859 IAPIVTEI
+859 I
-867 KSNAYGESS
+867 
-876 VKYTDDGKEWYSGD
+876 
-890 IQFSISA
+890 
-897 KDSTDD
+897 
-903 KYHTGIKKVT
+903 
-913 ATFNGTDVSK
+913 
-923 KLKGLP
+923 
-929 VFTAEKVES
+929 
-938 VNDITFNTEGLNL
+938 
-951 NEGTNTVEVTVVNNS
+951 
-966 GMSSTKKYEV
+966 
-976 YVDTIKPEVSQFEF
+976 
-990 KTVKSDVDKI
+990 
-1000 LSFLTFGIYNNE
+1000 
-1012 KIQVTVSA
+1012 
-1020 YDVNN
+1020 
-1025 AENAKSGIDYLEEN
+1025 
-1039 HAEIQ
+1039 
-1044 LYNGGEKIA
+1044 
-1053 ADDNSYSYDENGVL
+1053 
-1067 SRTFTLACGENEFK
+1067 
-1081 QYMLTAKAWDNVH
+1081 
-1094 NESVSYTFE
+1094 
-1103 KPDKAEDLYSK
+1103 KPD
-1114 GLKAKQSDS
+1114 
-1123 ADTEVVTNTIA
+1123 
-1134 PIVTSITSKAYGD
+1134 VTSITSNAYGN

-1342 RTFTLACGENEFKQY
+1342 RTFTLDCGETEFKQYMLTAKAWDNVHNVSASYTFEKPDKAEDLYSKGLKAKQSDSADTEVVTNKIAPIVTEIKSNAYGESSVKYTDEYGKEWYSNGVEFHIYAKDSSDNKHHTGIKSVTAKFNGNEVALSGLPTFTDKKFESVSDITFNTKVKSGENKVEVTVMNNSGVSSTKTYVVYGDITPPEVENFSFSRSETEADKLLSFLTFGIYSNDKIKVTVTAKDPAEDEKGNKTVYGIGNYSEKNHAEIQLYSVANQDKITAGDYNYKDGILSRTFTLDCRENEFKQY

-1370 SESYTFEK
+1370 SVSYTFEK
-1378 PDKAEDLYSKELKA
+1378 PETAEFIKNKTTKTFTAIQAEGVKI
-1392 KPSDSADTEVV
+1392 TEVV
-1403 TNTIKPIVTSII
+1403 TNTIAPIVTSIT
-1415 SEENGNTKKYTD
+1415 SNTPKEDGESSVKYTKKADKT
-1427 ENSGKEWYSGDDI
+1427 EWYSGNI
-1440 NFFISAEDSED
+1440 EFNISAKDSTD
-1451 YEHHTGIKS
+1451 DNYHTGIKS
-1460 ITAKLNGTGVD
+1460 VTAKFNGYEVKLNG
-1471 LQIYDYNKSK
+1471 
-1481 YIDLPDNY
+1481 LPKFTDKKFESVSN
-1489 FSENDVEWINEVTF
+1489 ITF
-1503 NTKGMKLNEGENTIE
+1503 NTEGMTLKDGENKVE
-1518 VKVINNSGMSAS
+1518 VTVVNN
-1530 KPYKFYIDRTAPT
+1530 
-1543 IEKFTIITDEQSE
+1543 
-1556 DTGRVLTNREF
+1556 
-1567 EKQEY
+1567 
-1572 RYYFNKDTKITV
+1572 
-1584 SAKDIGS
+1584 S
-1591 GVSSISLITKDI
+1591 GVSSTKPYSVYVDTTAPEITSFDI
-1603 SGNEEQENA
+1603 QNNDKQKIVDLTPEKQHYNYYFRTDTQVTVNADDNAEDKGNYSGIKTIYFRAYDVVTGEEYKSSKNVSTDND
-1612 TASNFSTDGSVTF
+1612 TASATF
-1625 TVKAEFKG
+1625 TVKANFKG
-1633 EIYAYA
+1633 ELYAYA
-1639 VDRVENEG
+1639 VDNVDNNGKTQHG
-1647 EKKKPDDLIVETQQH
+1647 EKKPDDLIVETQQH
-1662 HNGNASVTMSRAK
+1662 HNGNASVTMSRTK

-1790 NLSIDKTKP
+1790 SLSIDKTKP

-1857 HNHNTADPD
+1857 HNNNTADPD

-1948 YVNIPVAAEGATAPS
+1948 YVNIPVTAEGTTAPS

-2032 APVVTYK
+2032 APVVTYR

-2051 TKIDINGK
+2051 TRIDINSK
-2059 SDDTSKFDYDTGGN
+2059 SDDTSKFDYDTDGN

-2119 FGSTFK
+2119 FGSTFRTT
-2125 ASDESKKLINNG
+2125 DEPTEKLIKNG

-2178 TFTSSNNGNEWC
+2178 TFTSSNNSNEWC

-2218 NTNNNRMADSSL
+2218 NTNNNRMANSSL

-2238 ECAISFVVDKTSPL
+2238 EYAISFVVDKTSPL

>member
-1 MELNFSKKTR
+1 MDLNFSKKTR

-29 SGLTGNSSGTE
+29 SGLTGNSSGAE

-52 SYHQPVLF
+52 SDHQPVLF

-96 KEITVGNT
+96 KGITVGNT

-127 VWKENGESYKEWK
+127 VWKENGEPYKEWK

-275 NDVDGFKGVVTAK
+275 NDVDGFKGVVTAQ

-311 FTDTKTVNYTFETP
+311 FTDTKTVNYTFEAP
-325 LSVSGEWNV
+325 LSVSGKWNV
-334 KVSDKEVTDEDNKLY
+334 KVNDEEVTDENNKLY
-349 YKDETSFNK
+349 CKDEASFNK

-401 SAHLNIQTDSNKSKD
+401 SDSLNIQTDSNKSED

-483 TVNAEDKNISSGIKK
+483 TVNAKDEKISSGIKEI
-498 VSLYNGEDGIT
+498 SLYNGEDEIT

-543 AWDNVNNE
+543 AWDNVHN
-551 SASYTFEKTDKAEDL
+551 
-566 YSKGLKAKPSDSAD
+566 
-580 TEVVTNT
+580 
-587 IAPIVTS
+587 
-594 ITSKEYG
+594 
-601 SVKYTKANKT
+601 
-611 EWYSG
+611 
-616 NVEFNISAK
+616 
-625 DSTDDNYHTGI
+625 
-636 KSVTATFNGTDVSE
+636 
-650 KLKGLPVFT
+650 
-659 AEKVE
+659 
-664 SVNDITFNTEGLNL
+664 
-678 NEGTN
+678 
-683 TVEVTVVNNSG
+683 
-694 MSSTKKYE
+694 
-702 VYVDTIKP
+702 
-710 EVSQFEFK
+710 
-718 TVKSDVDKILSFLT
+718 
-732 FGIYNNEKI
+732 
-741 QVTVSAYDVNNAENA
+741 VSA
-756 KSGIDYLEENHA
+756 
-768 EIQLYNGGE
+768 
-777 KIAAD
+777 
-782 DNSYSYDE
+782 
-790 NGVLSRTFTLACGE
+790 
-804 NEFKQYMLTAKAWD
+804 
-818 NVHNESVSYTFE
+818 
-830 KPDKA
+830 
-835 EDLYSKELK
+835 
-844 AKPSDSADIEVVTNT
+844 
-859 IAPIVTEI
+859 
-867 KSNAYGESS
+867 
-876 VKYTDDGKEWYSGD
+876 
-890 IQFSISA
+890 
-897 KDSTDD
+897 
-903 KYHTGIKKVT
+903 
-913 ATFNGTDVSK
+913 
-923 KLKGLP
+923 
-929 VFTAEKVES
+929 
-938 VNDITFNTEGLNL
+938 
-951 NEGTNTVEVTVVNNS
+951 
-966 GMSSTKKYEV
+966 
-976 YVDTIKPEVSQFEF
+976 
-990 KTVKSDVDKI
+990 
-1000 LSFLTFGIYNNE
+1000 
-1012 KIQVTVSA
+1012 
-1020 YDVNN
+1020 
-1025 AENAKSGIDYLEEN
+1025 
-1039 HAEIQ
+1039 
-1044 LYNGGEKIA
+1044 
-1053 ADDNSYSYDENGVL
+1053 
-1067 SRTFTLACGENEFK
+1067 
-1081 QYMLTAKAWDNVH
+1081 
-1094 NESVSYTFE
+1094 SYTFE

-1134 PIVTSITSKAYGD
+1134 PIVTEIKSNAYGD
-1147 DSVKYTDSEN
+1147 NSVKYTDSEN
-1157 REWYSNN
+1157 REWYSYN

-1330 NSYSYDENGVLS
+1330 NSYSYDENGILS
-1342 RTFTLACGENEFKQY
+1342 RTFTLACGETEFKQYMLTAKAWDNVHNMSASYTFEKTDKAEDLYSKGLKAKQSDSADTEVVTNTIAPIVTEIKSNAYGDNSVKYTDSENREWYSYNIQFNISADDSEVANHHTGIKSVTATFNGTDVSEKLKGLPVFTAEKVESVNDITFNTEGLKLNEGTNKVEVTVVNNSGMSSTEEYVVYVDKLKPVVSQFKFETVESDVDKVLSFLTFGIYNNEKIQVTVSAYDVNNAENAKSGIDYLEENHAEIQLYNGGEKIAADDNSYSYDENGILSRTFTLACGETEFKQYMLTAKAWDNVHNMSASYTFEKTDKAEDLYSKGLKAKQSDSADTEVVTNTIAPIVTEIKSNAYGDNSVKYTDSENREWYSYNIQFNISADDSEVANHHTGIKSVTATFNGTDVSEKLKGLPVFTAEKVESVNDITFNTEGLNLNEGTNTVEVTVVNNSGMSSTKKYEVYVDTIKPEVSQFEFKTVKSDVDKILSFLTFGIYNNEKIQVTVSAYDVNNAENAKSGIDYLEENHAEIQLYSVANQDKITAGDYNYKDGILSRTFTLDCRENEFKQY
-1357 MLTAKAWDNVHNE
+1357 MLTAKAWDNVHNV
-1370 SESYTFEK
+1370 SASYTFEK
-1378 PDKAEDLYSKELKA
+1378 PDKAEDLYSKGLKA
-1392 KPSDSADTEVV
+1392 KQSDSADTEVV
-1403 TNTIKPIVTSII
+1403 TNTIAPIVTEIKSNAYGDN
-1415 SEENGNTKKYTD
+1415 SVKYTD
-1427 ENSGKEWYSGDDI
+1427 SENREWYSYNI
-1440 NFFISAEDSED
+1440 QFNISADDSEVAN
-1451 YEHHTGIKS
+1451 HHTGIKS
-1460 ITAKLNGTGVD
+1460 VTATFNGTDVSEKLKG
-1471 LQIYDYNKSK
+1471 
-1481 YIDLPDNY
+1481 LPTFTDKK
-1489 FSENDVEWINEVTF
+1489 FESVSDITF
-1503 NTKGMKLNEGENTIE
+1503 NTEGMTLKDGENKVE
-1518 VKVINNSGMSAS
+1518 VTVVNN
-1530 KPYKFYIDRTAPT
+1530 
-1543 IEKFTIITDEQSE
+1543 
-1556 DTGRVLTNREF
+1556 
-1567 EKQEY
+1567 
-1572 RYYFNKDTKITV
+1572 
-1584 SAKDIGS
+1584 S
-1591 GVSSISLITKDI
+1591 GVSSTKEYIVYVDTTAPKITSFTIKNNSQNPIVDETSSQKYSYYFQTDTQVTVNADDNAEDKGNY
-1603 SGNEEQENA
+1603 SGIKTIYFRAYDVVTGEEYKSSKNVSTDNA
-1612 TASNFSTDGSVTF
+1612 TASATF
-1625 TVKAEFKG
+1625 TVKANFKG
-1633 EIYAYA
+1633 ELYAYA
-1639 VDRVENEG
+1639 VDNVDNNGKTQHG
-1647 EKKKPDDLIVETQQH
+1647 EKKPDDLIVETQQH
-1662 HNGNASVTMSRAK
+1662 HNGNASVTMSRTK

-1703 IKDAEIKVSDY
+1703 IKDATITVYDY
-1714 TNTVT
+1714 KN
-1719 NTISV
+1719 
-1724 SVDNNGN
+1724 D
-1731 ITSSGNGSVTVTGTK
+1731 VTGTIYAEIGNDGSIK
-1746 AKNTNDN
+1746 KTEVTGSVNNIIFNDDYTTSKDN
-1753 LITNIVVDY
+1753 LLPKLVIDY

-1790 NLSIDKTKP
+1790 SLSIDKTKP

-1857 HNHNTADPD
+1857 HNNNTADPD

-1948 YVNIPVAAEGATAPS
+1948 YVNIPVTAEGATAPS

-2032 APVVTYK
+2032 APVVTYR
-2039 DDNFTDDHDFKF
+2039 DDNFADDHDFRF

-2296 GEDYTIVDDKDG
+2296 GKDYTIVDDKDG